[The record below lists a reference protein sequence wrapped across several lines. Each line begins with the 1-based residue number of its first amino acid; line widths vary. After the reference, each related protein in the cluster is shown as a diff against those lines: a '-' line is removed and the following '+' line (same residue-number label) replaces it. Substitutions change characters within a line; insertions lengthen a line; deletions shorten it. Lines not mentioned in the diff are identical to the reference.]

1 MNAELSYM
9 KYTEMKRKVVNARK
23 LRLSPNEEAFI
34 LKEDYERRRKLR
46 LLQVREQERDIA
58 LQIRED
64 IKQRRNQQL
73 TRLAEELRA
82 EWEESQT
89 QKIQNLE
96 KLYLA
101 SLRSMG
107 EGHRQ
112 AKENEPDLDALAQQA
127 AQRKRKAD
135 LRHKEALKVQKNK
148 KEILMKQKTW
158 HIKARKEALLVEK
171 ERSAR
176 ITSLPPPPPALF
188 ENIEVKRISAVKT
201 NSSTYHHLHTFVS
214 REIDTKQPDAH
225 LAAEEEAKRLEELQK
240 QAAQE
245 RMERFEKAHVRGFQ
259 AMKKIHLAQNQEK
272 LMKELKQLQ
281 QEDLARR
288 RQTVAQMPPQLVELP
303 YKRSEM
309 KEDWQ
314 RELEFAFE
322 DMYNADR
329 KVKGNLI
336 LHLEPEPLPTV
347 TDQIQDEELNLSV
360 EQENL
365 DAAEDLPVT
374 EAEIIC
380 SSETDVPLVMK
391 TQQIPSKVLFKKLL
405 NKIRSQKS
413 LWTIKSMSE
422 DESEMITTVSETESK
437 APTVESGTIASEERT
452 LSSGQEQVVESDTL
466 TIESGP
472 LASEDKPLS
481 CGTNSGKEQGIPLE
495 INEALPITTVAQS
508 SVLLH
513 PQEEAARIRMSA
525 RQKQIMEIEEQK
537 QKQLELLEQIEQQKL
552 RLETDCFRAQLEE
565 EKRKKTQ
572 LTGVGCR
579 KSHHY
584 INLLVGIAPASCA
597 VISDEDSHRQMIRNY
612 QHQLLQ
618 QNRLHRQSVETA
630 RKRLLE
636 YQTMLKGR
644 CPSMSAP
651 SLITDSVISVPSWK
665 SERPTA
671 ISEYW
676 DQGQRLKLSP
686 DKYQPIQPIQTSKLE
701 QDHFQVAKQN
711 HFPQRQVETAETSG
725 ASDTLTNQ
733 SLESQEHLRQFSQT
747 ETQQRDYKLVPE
759 NSETLSRALS
769 RDRRLISQDARK
781 VSETCRA
788 TTFQSLDSQQLFSEN
803 SENIS
808 SHLTEPSSFVPLVPQ
823 RSFSSL
829 PVKVETGNIQEP
841 FSAMSKST
849 VSTSHSII
857 NQMYDRPLLPSE
869 NITVQQGNMKA
880 LQEQLDL
887 QKKVLQARQEAQE
900 QLLLCKQKE
909 LEQQTGL
916 SVFLP
921 FVTPDLSALLPS
933 AKADLGRMQESSP
946 TKNNTAVSSDHDVI
960 SQLQDRLLSLSQPI
974 LSQQNNFKFLQE
986 QLNIQKDSFQARR
999 EAQEVSCVHKQSEL
1013 DGRVCSEQAEP
1024 SFPFQVAQHT
1034 FTSLP
1039 SADTKSGKIQEQY
1052 SSKSDKG
1059 LVSCQ
1064 SDIPKS
1070 QDESLSFL
1078 QQFLPL
1084 HDSLKLLQEQLTKQR
1099 DTLQARH
1106 EAQVELL
1113 LHRQR
1118 DLGDSKSGPMSS
1130 SSSPMVVQ
1138 HSVASQ
1144 ASAKAEPRRTQELYL
1159 SEKENVVPSS
1169 HLIIPTF
1176 QDKSLSF
1183 PQHSLPQQ
1191 ENLTILQEQSQ
1202 IQRVI
1207 LGAKEGTQEFVHK
1220 ESELEK
1226 MISSEQTGTSSSL
1239 SQVDESERFQEC
1251 ISIKSDST
1259 IPLSHPKIPR
1269 CQERL
1274 LRVSQ
1279 HMLPLQDNLE
1289 EHQAWLDT
1297 EKEAF
1302 HFSQKTQ
1309 ENTASEQSG
1318 SSSFIPQLV
1327 QLSFTS
1333 LASAESGTILEPLL
1347 TESESKIFSSHL
1359 QIPQLQDRLLRI
1371 SQLIQPQQDNLK
1383 ALQEQLAAQREA
1395 IILARQEAREELLL
1409 HQQSEWEGRISPE
1422 QVDTSSLPL
1431 VPQHSF
1437 TSLPLTESERNQEPC
1452 SINSDNMVSS
1462 GHSAITLPDRPLG
1475 LSHLV
1480 LPQQDNSIALEEHLH
1495 AQTDL
1500 LPSIEKTQKELVL
1513 SQPCIF
1519 EEKVSSEHFIQSHH
1533 GDLQVLQQQLD
1544 TQKKAIQSIQE
1555 VQEELLLQRLSELE
1569 NRVSSEQVSS
1579 SSFLSQVV
1587 LPVVDSERTQKS
1599 FPTKSNDTVP
1609 SSHPEI
1615 PRLQDRLLSLSQPVL
1630 PQQDNLTAQLDAQR
1644 EVVYSYEKPQEELPL
1659 NKQRKLNKSESAEHT
1674 VPSLLLPKETEHS
1687 FIPLPFAEAKPKST
1701 CELYSSQNEHA
1712 APPSGPVIP
1721 RFQDRLLSFS
1731 QPVLA
1736 QQDNLGLQKQ
1746 LDLQREVLH
1755 YSQKAQ
1761 EKLLVQRQTAL
1772 QQQIQKHEE
1781 TLKDFFKDSQISKPT
1796 VENDLKTQKM
1806 GQLREWFPNT
1816 QDLAGNDQE
1825 NIRHADRNNSDDNHL
1840 PTDDTSAKQSGE
1852 HLEKDLGR
1860 RSSKPPVAKVKCGL
1874 DLNQHE
1880 LSAIQEV
1887 ESPASGRT
1895 SLLGKPG
1902 ISQDRDPLRVSI
1914 SREQSFFG
1922 SPLACDPFSC
1932 LQQVGQENVC
1942 GDDYNEAVKVKES
1955 VVENHAVLSYA
1966 VEEEHTYLGPI
1977 VKPDDKAKTLSHE
1990 PLSSVTVS
1998 TGSLLS
2004 YENTD
2009 LSLTD
2014 PESFSE
2020 HMDDSKQ
2027 ESTTGKEQETN
2038 ISSIVPSTQ
2047 DIDQW
2052 RNSSDVHKS
2061 LLPAVDE
2068 TTCAHTYFRQ
2078 MIDKYINEA
2087 NVIPEKTDLQVDL
2100 DFPELE
2106 HIFPNLH
2113 HQLFKPLEPH
2123 PDFDL
2128 SSSSSGIS
2136 PDNRDFY
2143 QRSDSSSESHCAP
2156 GSSKSTVYFTAL
2168 RRTSMHS
2175 SLNTSSN
2182 QQPDTN
2188 LAHVGAH
2195 SFATENIIGGS
2206 EQCFEQ
2212 LLPEYSSQEESQHA
2226 DLPSIFSIEARDSS
2240 QGMKNQN
2247 YSSEEHTEILQNK
2260 KKSVHFQLSVG
2271 NLSSVYG
2278 SCDEANVFDQL
2289 NVHST
2294 PCGSNSSECS
2304 IKHQLESRKERMGFE
2319 ELSKRGV
2326 VTILQ
2331 SQGLTEDN
2339 KNETCRVLAINPQIE
2354 EIDSRLCV
2362 EMGTSVQ
2369 APYSLTTQNE
2379 KCFENS
2385 AEIDIPKI
2393 TKKLSQLSQSE
2404 LFASSGSFSLQS
2416 SIPVWETETGHGI
2429 MEEPELTL
2437 VSTSDTSIAEM
2448 DFANLTLEEKSENE
2462 AKSSFQVGEFLPLV
2476 SETEASDYPAVSELS
2491 IEKPRTASTDTPQR
2505 FTPIPGSLQE
2515 AFIKR
2520 KKSFMERSHQR
2531 EKEIRNKIRLSENS
2545 QIKTVKEKPSISSS
2559 VSRLKGVN
2567 KVRASFPEDRKTTQA
2582 LRHQR
2587 GLRLYNQLAEVKQ
2600 QKEEKAKQ
2608 EAYAQNRAR
2617 AKEFHKV
2624 SVTEG
2629 EGLNFLSLKYT
2640 TETTKF
2646 LFLPQKT
2653 LEKLRARNTC

>member
-1 MNAELSYM
+1 
-9 KYTEMKRKVVNARK
+9 MKRKVVNTHK

-64 IKQRRNQQL
+64 IKQRRNQQF

-112 AKENEPDLDALAQQA
+112 AKENEPDLDALAQRA
-127 AQRKRKAD
+127 AERKRKAD
-135 LRHKEALKVQKNK
+135 LRHKEALKVQKNQ
-148 KEILMKQKTW
+148 KEILLKQKTW

-171 ERSAR
+171 ERSAK
-176 ITSLPPPPPALF
+176 ITSLPPPPPTLF

-201 NSSTYHHLHTFVS
+201 NSSTYHHLHTFVN
-214 REIDTKQPDAH
+214 RETDTKQPDAR

-347 TDQIQDEELNLSV
+347 TNQIQDEELDLSM

-365 DAAEDLPVT
+365 GAAEDLPVT
-374 EAEIIC
+374 EAEIC

-422 DESEMITTVSETESK
+422 DESEMITTVSEIESK
-437 APTVESGTIASEERT
+437 APTVESGTIASKERT

-481 CGTNSGKEQGIPLE
+481 CGTNSGKEQE
-495 INEALPITTVAQS
+495 INETLPITTVAQS

-572 LTGVGCR
+572 PTG
-579 KSHHY
+579 
-584 INLLVGIAPASCA
+584 VGIAPASCP

-630 RKRLLE
+630 RKQLLE

-644 CPSMSAP
+644 CPSVSAP

-671 ISEYW
+671 ISEHW

-686 DKYQPIQPIQTSKLE
+686 NKYQPIQPIQTSKLE
-701 QDHFQVAKQN
+701 QDHFQVARQN
-711 HFPQRQVETAETSG
+711 HFPQRQVETTETLR
-725 ASDTLTNQ
+725 ASDILTNQ
-733 SLESQEHLRQFSQT
+733 ALESQEHLRQFSQT
-747 ETQQRDYKLVPE
+747 ETQQRDYKLVPKD
-759 NSETLSRALS
+759 SETLSRALS
-769 RDRRLISQDARK
+769 HDRQLISQDARK
-781 VSETCRA
+781 ISETFGA
-788 TTFQSLDSQQLFSEN
+788 TTFQSLESQQLFSEN

-808 SHLTEPSSFVPLVPQ
+808 YHLTEPSSFVPLVPQ
-823 RSFSSL
+823 HSFSSL
-829 PVKVETGNIQEP
+829 PVKVESGKIQEP

-857 NQMYDRPLLPSE
+857 SQMHDRPLLPSE
-869 NITVQQGNMKA
+869 NITAQQGNMKA

-887 QKKVLQARQEAQE
+887 QKKVLQATQEAQE

-909 LEQQTGL
+909 VEQQTGL

-921 FVTPDLSALLPS
+921 LVTPDSSALLPS
-933 AKADLGRMQESSP
+933 AKADLGRIQESSP
-946 TKNNTAVSSDHDVI
+946 TKNNIAVSSDHHVI
-960 SQLQDRLLSLSQPI
+960 SQLQDKRLSLSQPI

-986 QLNIQKDSFQARR
+986 QLNIQKDSLQARR
-999 EAQEVSCVHKQSEL
+999 EAQEVLYVHKQSEL
-1013 DGRVCSEQAEP
+1013 DRRVCSEQAEP

-1039 SADTKSGKIQEQY
+1039 SADTKSGKIQEQH
-1052 SSKSDKG
+1052 SSKSEKG

-1064 SDIPKS
+1064 SDIPIS
-1070 QDESLSFL
+1070 QDGSLSFL

-1118 DLGDSKSGPMSS
+1118 DLGDSKSGLVSS
-1130 SSSPMVVQ
+1130 SSSPVVVQ

-1144 ASAKAEPRRTQELYL
+1144 ASAKAEPRRIQELYL
-1159 SEKENVVPSS
+1159 SEKENVGPSC

-1183 PQHSLPQQ
+1183 PQHSLAQQ

-1207 LGAKEGTQEFVHK
+1207 LGAKEGTQEFVHT

-1226 MISSEQTGTSSSL
+1226 RISSEQTGTSSSL

-1309 ENTASEQSG
+1309 ENTSSEQTG

-1333 LASAESGTILEPLL
+1333 LASAESGTILEPLF

-1383 ALQEQLAAQREA
+1383 ALQEQLATQREA

-1409 HQQSEWEGRISPE
+1409 HQSEWEGRISPE

-1437 TSLPLTESERNQEPC
+1437 ASLPLNESERNQEPC
-1452 SINSDNMVSS
+1452 SINSDNIVSS
-1462 GHSAITLPDRPLG
+1462 GHSEIPTLPDGLLG

-1480 LPQQDNSIALEEHLH
+1480 LPQQDNLIALEEHLH
-1495 AQTDL
+1495 AQTDF

-1513 SQPCIF
+1513 SKPCKF

-1533 GDLQVLQQQLD
+1533 GDLQALQQQLD
-1544 TQKKAIQSIQE
+1544 TQKKAIRSIQE

-1569 NRVSSEQVSS
+1569 KRVSSEQVCS
-1579 SSFLSQVV
+1579 SSFVSQV
-1587 LPVVDSERTQKS
+1587 PVADSERTQKS
-1599 FPTKSNDTVP
+1599 FPTKSNDTLP
-1609 SSHPEI
+1609 SSHREI
-1615 PRLQDRLLSLSQPVL
+1615 PRLQDRLLSLSKPIL
-1630 PQQDNLTAQLDAQR
+1630 PQQDNMTAQLDAQR
-1644 EVVYSYEKPQEELPL
+1644 EVMYSYEKPQEELSL

-1674 VPSLLLPKETEHS
+1674 IPSLFLPKETEHS

-1712 APPSGPVIP
+1712 APPSNPVIP
-1721 RFQDRLLSFS
+1721 GFQDRLLSFS
-1731 QPVLA
+1731 QSVLT

-1806 GQLREWFPNT
+1806 GQLRDWFPNT

-1840 PTDDTSAKQSGE
+1840 ASEDTSAKQSG
-1852 HLEKDLGR
+1852 
-1860 RSSKPPVAKVKCGL
+1860 
-1874 DLNQHE
+1874 
-1880 LSAIQEV
+1880 
-1887 ESPASGRT
+1887 
-1895 SLLGKPG
+1895 KPG
-1902 ISQDRDPLRVSI
+1902 IYEDRDPLRVSI

-1922 SPLACDPFSC
+1922 SPLAHDPFSC
-1932 LQQVGQENVC
+1932 LQLVGQENVC
-1942 GDDYNEAVKVKES
+1942 GDDYDEAVKLKES

-1966 VEEEHTYLGPI
+1966 VEEEHAYLGPT
-1977 VKPDDKAKTLSHE
+1977 VKPDDKAKTLSYE
-1990 PLSSVTVS
+1990 PLSSATVS

-2027 ESTTGKEQETN
+2027 ESTTSKEEETN
-2038 ISSIVPSTQ
+2038 IISSIVPSTQ
-2047 DIDQW
+2047 DIYQ
-2052 RNSSDVHKS
+2052 RQNSSDVHKS

-2068 TTCAHTYFRQ
+2068 TTCGHTHFQQ

-2087 NVIPEKTDLQVDL
+2087 NLIPEKTDLQ
-2100 DFPELE
+2100 ELE

-2143 QRSDSSSESHCAP
+2143 QRSDSSSESHCAT
-2156 GSSKSTVYFTAL
+2156 GLSKSTVYFTAL

-2175 SLNTSSN
+2175 SLNTSPN

-2212 LLPEYSSQEESQHA
+2212 LQPEYSSQEESQHA

-2247 YSSEEHTEILQNK
+2247 YPSEEHTEILQNK
-2260 KKSVHFQLSVG
+2260 KKIVHFQLSIG
-2271 NLSSVYG
+2271 NLSSVY
-2278 SCDEANVFDQL
+2278 SSSDEANVFDQL
-2289 NVHST
+2289 NVQHST

-2304 IKHQLESRKERMGFE
+2304 TKHQLESRKESMGFE

-2326 VTILQ
+2326 VTMLQ
-2331 SQGLTEDN
+2331 SQGLIEDN
-2339 KNETCRVLAINPQIE
+2339 KNETCRVLDINPQVE
-2354 EIDSRLCV
+2354 ETDSRLCV
-2362 EMGTSVQ
+2362 RTVEMGTSIQ

-2379 KCFENS
+2379 KYFENS
-2385 AEIDIPKI
+2385 AETDIPKI
-2393 TKKLSQLSQSE
+2393 TKKLSQLGESE

-2437 VSTSDTSIAEM
+2437 ISTTDTSIAEM

-2462 AKSSFQVGEFLPLV
+2462 AKCFFQVSVFLPLV
-2476 SETEASDYPAVSELS
+2476 SATEASDYPAVSELS
-2491 IEKPRTASTDTPQR
+2491 IEKPRTASTAETPR
-2505 FTPIPGSLQE
+2505 RLTPVPGSLQE

-2531 EKEIRNKIRLSENS
+2531 QKEIRNKIHVSENS

-2600 QKEEKAKQ
+2600 QKEEKTKQ

-2624 SVTEG
+2624 SITEG
-2629 EGLNFLSLKYT
+2629 EGLNFSSMKYT
-2640 TETTKF
+2640 TETQIFIPSTENTRETSS
-2646 LFLPQKT
+2646 QKYMLT
-2653 LEKLRARNTC
+2653 F

>member
-1 MNAELSYM
+1 MTEVTAARRWLSRRRRNGCWAADGQELTRLACSELQLLCPGSGFSELSYI
-9 KYTEMKRKVVNARK
+9 KYTEMKRKVVNTHK

-64 IKQRRNQQL
+64 IKQRRNQQF

-112 AKENEPDLDALAQQA
+112 AKENEPDLDALAQRA
-127 AQRKRKAD
+127 AERKRKAD
-135 LRHKEALKVQKNK
+135 LRHKEALKVQKNQ
-148 KEILMKQKTW
+148 KEILLKQKTW

-171 ERSAR
+171 ERSAK
-176 ITSLPPPPPALF
+176 ITSLPPPPPTLF

-214 REIDTKQPDAH
+214 RETDTKQPDAR

-336 LHLEPEPLPTV
+336 LHLEPEPLPTM
-347 TDQIQDEELNLSV
+347 TNQIQDEELDLSM

-365 DAAEDLPVT
+365 GAAEDLPVT
-374 EAEIIC
+374 EAEIC

-422 DESEMITTVSETESK
+422 DESEMITTVSEIESK

-481 CGTNSGKEQGIPLE
+481 CGTNSGKEQE
-495 INEALPITTVAQS
+495 INETLPITTVAQS

-572 LTGVGCR
+572 PTGVGCR

-584 INLLVGIAPASCA
+584 INHLVGIAPASCP

-644 CPSMSAP
+644 CPSVSAP

-671 ISEYW
+671 ISEHW

-686 DKYQPIQPIQTSKLE
+686 NKYQPIQPIQTSKLE
-701 QDHFQVAKQN
+701 QDHFQVARQN
-711 HFPQRQVETAETSG
+711 HFPQRQVETTETLHT
-725 ASDTLTNQ
+725 SDILTNQ
-733 SLESQEHLRQFSQT
+733 ALESQEHLRQFSQT
-747 ETQQRDYKLVPE
+747 ETQQRDYKLVPKD
-759 NSETLSRALS
+759 SETLSRALS
-769 RDRRLISQDARK
+769 HDRQLISQDARK
-781 VSETCRA
+781 ISETFRA
-788 TTFQSLDSQQLFSEN
+788 TTFQSLESQQLFSEN

-808 SHLTEPSSFVPLVPQ
+808 YHLTEPSSFVPLVPQ
-823 RSFSSL
+823 HSFSSL
-829 PVKVETGNIQEP
+829 PVKVESGKIQEP

-857 NQMYDRPLLPSE
+857 SQMHDRPLLPSE
-869 NITVQQGNMKA
+869 NITAQQGNMKA

-909 LEQQTGL
+909 LEQQMGL

-921 FVTPDLSALLPS
+921 LVTPDSSALLPS
-933 AKADLGRMQESSP
+933 AKADLGRIQESSP
-946 TKNNTAVSSDHDVI
+946 TKNNTAVSSDHHVI
-960 SQLQDRLLSLSQPI
+960 SQLQDKRLSLSQPI

-986 QLNIQKDSFQARR
+986 QLNIQKDSLQARR
-999 EAQEVSCVHKQSEL
+999 EAQEVLYVHKQSEL
-1013 DGRVCSEQAEP
+1013 DRRVCSEQAEP

-1039 SADTKSGKIQEQY
+1039 SADTKSGKIQEQH
-1052 SSKSDKG
+1052 SSKSKKG

-1064 SDIPKS
+1064 SDIPIS
-1070 QDESLSFL
+1070 QDGSLSFL

-1118 DLGDSKSGPMSS
+1118 DLGDSKSGLVSS
-1130 SSSPMVVQ
+1130 SSSPVVVQ

-1144 ASAKAEPRRTQELYL
+1144 ASAKAEPRRIQELYL
-1159 SEKENVVPSS
+1159 SEKENVGPSCR
-1169 HLIIPTF
+1169 LIIPTF

-1183 PQHSLPQQ
+1183 PQHSLAQQ

-1207 LGAKEGTQEFVHK
+1207 LGAKEGTQEFVHT

-1226 MISSEQTGTSSSL
+1226 IISSEQTGTSSSL
-1239 SQVDESERFQEC
+1239 SQVDESEGFQEC

-1302 HFSQKTQ
+1302 HVSQKTQ
-1309 ENTASEQSG
+1309 ENMSSEQTG

-1333 LASAESGTILEPLL
+1333 LASAESGTILEPLF

-1383 ALQEQLAAQREA
+1383 ALQEQLATQREA

-1409 HQQSEWEGRISPE
+1409 HQSEWEGRISPE
-1422 QVDTSSLPL
+1422 QVDTSNLPL

-1437 TSLPLTESERNQEPC
+1437 ASLPLTESERNQEPC
-1452 SINSDNMVSS
+1452 SINSDNIVSS
-1462 GHSAITLPDRPLG
+1462 GHSEIPTLPDGLLG

-1480 LPQQDNSIALEEHLH
+1480 LPQQDNLIALEEHLH
-1495 AQTDL
+1495 AQTDF

-1513 SQPCIF
+1513 SKPCKF

-1533 GDLQVLQQQLD
+1533 GDLQALQQQLD
-1544 TQKKAIQSIQE
+1544 TQKKAIRSIQE

-1569 NRVSSEQVSS
+1569 KRVSSEQVCS
-1579 SSFLSQVV
+1579 SSFVSQV
-1587 LPVVDSERTQKS
+1587 PVADSERTQKS
-1599 FPTKSNDTVP
+1599 FPTKSNDTLP
-1609 SSHPEI
+1609 SSHCEI
-1615 PRLQDRLLSLSQPVL
+1615 PRLQDRLLSLSQPIL
-1630 PQQDNLTAQLDAQR
+1630 PQQDNMTAQLDAQR
-1644 EVVYSYEKPQEELPL
+1644 EVMYSYEKPQEELSL

-1674 VPSLLLPKETEHS
+1674 IPSLFLPKETEHS

-1712 APPSGPVIP
+1712 APPSNPVIP
-1721 RFQDRLLSFS
+1721 GFQDRLLSFS
-1731 QPVLA
+1731 QPVLT

-1806 GQLREWFPNT
+1806 GQLRDWFPNT

-1840 PTDDTSAKQSGE
+1840 ASEDTSAKQSG
-1852 HLEKDLGR
+1852 
-1860 RSSKPPVAKVKCGL
+1860 
-1874 DLNQHE
+1874 
-1880 LSAIQEV
+1880 
-1887 ESPASGRT
+1887 
-1895 SLLGKPG
+1895 KPG
-1902 ISQDRDPLRVSI
+1902 IYQDRDPLRVSI

-1922 SPLACDPFSC
+1922 SPLAHDPFSC
-1932 LQQVGQENVC
+1932 LQPVGQENIC
-1942 GDDYNEAVKVKES
+1942 GDDYDEAVKLKES

-1966 VEEEHTYLGPI
+1966 VEEEHTYLGPT

-1990 PLSSVTVS
+1990 PLSSATVS

-2014 PESFSE
+2014 
-2020 HMDDSKQ
+2020 
-2027 ESTTGKEQETN
+2027 
-2038 ISSIVPSTQ
+2038 
-2047 DIDQW
+2047 
-2052 RNSSDVHKS
+2052 
-2061 LLPAVDE
+2061 
-2068 TTCAHTYFRQ
+2068 
-2078 MIDKYINEA
+2078 
-2087 NVIPEKTDLQVDL
+2087 
-2100 DFPELE
+2100 PELE

-2128 SSSSSGIS
+2128 SSSSSSGIS

-2143 QRSDSSSESHCAP
+2143 QRSDSSSESHCAT
-2156 GSSKSTVYFTAL
+2156 GLSKSTVYFTAL

-2175 SLNTSSN
+2175 SLNTSLN

-2212 LLPEYSSQEESQHA
+2212 LQPEYSSQEESQHA

-2247 YSSEEHTEILQNK
+2247 YPSEEHTEILQNK
-2260 KKSVHFQLSVG
+2260 KKIVHFQLSVG
-2271 NLSSVYG
+2271 NFSVY
-2278 SCDEANVFDQL
+2278 SSSDEANVFDQL
-2289 NVHST
+2289 NVQHST

-2304 IKHQLESRKERMGFE
+2304 TKHQLESRKESMGFE

-2326 VTILQ
+2326 VTMLQ
-2331 SQGLTEDN
+2331 SQGLIEDN
-2339 KNETCRVLAINPQIE
+2339 KNETCRVLDINPQVE
-2354 EIDSRLCV
+2354 ETDSGLCVRTV
-2362 EMGTSVQ
+2362 EMGTSIQ

-2379 KCFENS
+2379 KYFENS
-2385 AEIDIPKI
+2385 AETDIPKI
-2393 TKKLSQLSQSE
+2393 TKKLSQLGESE

-2437 VSTSDTSIAEM
+2437 VSTTDTSIAEM

-2462 AKSSFQVGEFLPLV
+2462 AKSFFQVSEFLPLV
-2476 SETEASDYPAVSELS
+2476 SATEASDYPAVSELS
-2491 IEKPRTASTDTPQR
+2491 IEKPRTAST
-2505 FTPIPGSLQE
+2505 G
-2515 AFIKR
+2515 
-2520 KKSFMERSHQR
+2520 
-2531 EKEIRNKIRLSENS
+2531 
-2545 QIKTVKEKPSISSS
+2545 SS
-2559 VSRLKGVN
+2559 VSHLKGVN
-2567 KVRASFPEDRKTTQA
+2567 KVTASFPEDRKTTQA

-2600 QKEEKAKQ
+2600 QKEEKTKQ

-2624 SVTEG
+2624 SITEE
-2629 EGLNFLSLKYT
+2629 EGLNFSSMKYT
-2640 TETTKF
+2640 TETQIFIPSTENTRETSS
-2646 LFLPQKT
+2646 QKYMLT
-2653 LEKLRARNTC
+2653 F

>member
-1 MNAELSYM
+1 
-9 KYTEMKRKVVNARK
+9 
-23 LRLSPNEEAFI
+23 
-34 LKEDYERRRKLR
+34 
-46 LLQVREQERDIA
+46 
-58 LQIRED
+58 
-64 IKQRRNQQL
+64 
-73 TRLAEELRA
+73 
-82 EWEESQT
+82 
-89 QKIQNLE
+89 
-96 KLYLA
+96 
-101 SLRSMG
+101 
-107 EGHRQ
+107 
-112 AKENEPDLDALAQQA
+112 
-127 AQRKRKAD
+127 
-135 LRHKEALKVQKNK
+135 
-148 KEILMKQKTW
+148 
-158 HIKARKEALLVEK
+158 
-171 ERSAR
+171 
-176 ITSLPPPPPALF
+176 
-188 ENIEVKRISAVKT
+188 
-201 NSSTYHHLHTFVS
+201 
-214 REIDTKQPDAH
+214 
-225 LAAEEEAKRLEELQK
+225 
-240 QAAQE
+240 
-245 RMERFEKAHVRGFQ
+245 
-259 AMKKIHLAQNQEK
+259 
-272 LMKELKQLQ
+272 
-281 QEDLARR
+281 
-288 RQTVAQMPPQLVELP
+288 
-303 YKRSEM
+303 
-309 KEDWQ
+309 
-314 RELEFAFE
+314 
-322 DMYNADR
+322 
-329 KVKGNLI
+329 
-336 LHLEPEPLPTV
+336 
-347 TDQIQDEELNLSV
+347 
-360 EQENL
+360 
-365 DAAEDLPVT
+365 
-374 EAEIIC
+374 
-380 SSETDVPLVMK
+380 MK

>member
-1 MNAELSYM
+1 MTEVTAARRWLSRRRRNGCWAADGQELTRLACSELRLLCPGSGFSELSYI
-9 KYTEMKRKVVNARK
+9 KYTEMKRKVVNTHK

-64 IKQRRNQQL
+64 IKQRRNQQF

-112 AKENEPDLDALAQQA
+112 AKENEPDLDALAQRA
-127 AQRKRKAD
+127 AERKRKAD
-135 LRHKEALKVQKNK
+135 LRHKEALKVQKNQ
-148 KEILMKQKTW
+148 KEILLKQKTW

-171 ERSAR
+171 ERSAK
-176 ITSLPPPPPALF
+176 ITSLPPPPPTLF

-201 NSSTYHHLHTFVS
+201 NSSTYHHLHTFVN
-214 REIDTKQPDAH
+214 RETDTKQPDAR

-336 LHLEPEPLPTV
+336 LHLEPEPLPTM
-347 TDQIQDEELNLSV
+347 TNQIQDEELDLSM

-365 DAAEDLPVT
+365 GAAEDLPVT
-374 EAEIIC
+374 EAEIC

-422 DESEMITTVSETESK
+422 DESEMITTVSEIESK

-481 CGTNSGKEQGIPLE
+481 CGTNSGKEQE
-495 INEALPITTVAQS
+495 INETLPITTVAQS

-572 LTGVGCR
+572 PTG
-579 KSHHY
+579 
-584 INLLVGIAPASCA
+584 VGIAPASCP

-644 CPSMSAP
+644 CPSVSAP

-671 ISEYW
+671 ISEHW

-686 DKYQPIQPIQTSKLE
+686 NKYQPIQPIQTSKLE
-701 QDHFQVAKQN
+701 QDHFQVARQN
-711 HFPQRQVETAETSG
+711 HFPQRQVETTETLRT
-725 ASDTLTNQ
+725 SDILTNQ
-733 SLESQEHLRQFSQT
+733 ALESQEHLRQFSQT
-747 ETQQRDYKLVPE
+747 ETQQRDYKLVPKD
-759 NSETLSRALS
+759 SETLSRALS
-769 RDRRLISQDARK
+769 HDRQLISQDARK
-781 VSETCRA
+781 ISETFRA
-788 TTFQSLDSQQLFSEN
+788 TTFQSLESQQLFSEN

-808 SHLTEPSSFVPLVPQ
+808 YHLTEPSSFVPLVPQ
-823 RSFSSL
+823 HSFSSL
-829 PVKVETGNIQEP
+829 PVKVESGKIQEP

-857 NQMYDRPLLPSE
+857 SQMHDRPLLPSE
-869 NITVQQGNMKA
+869 NITAQQGNMKA

-909 LEQQTGL
+909 LEQQMGL

-921 FVTPDLSALLPS
+921 LVTPDSSALLPS
-933 AKADLGRMQESSP
+933 AKADLGRIQESSP
-946 TKNNTAVSSDHDVI
+946 TKNNTAVSSDHHVI
-960 SQLQDRLLSLSQPI
+960 SQLQDKRLSLSQPI

-986 QLNIQKDSFQARR
+986 QLNIQKDSLQARR
-999 EAQEVSCVHKQSEL
+999 EAQEVLYVHKQSEL
-1013 DGRVCSEQAEP
+1013 DRRVCSEQAEP

-1039 SADTKSGKIQEQY
+1039 SADTKSGKIQEQH
-1052 SSKSDKG
+1052 SSKSKKG

-1064 SDIPKS
+1064 SDIPIS
-1070 QDESLSFL
+1070 QDGSLSFL

-1118 DLGDSKSGPMSS
+1118 DLGDSKSGLVSS
-1130 SSSPMVVQ
+1130 SSSPVVVQ

-1144 ASAKAEPRRTQELYL
+1144 ASAKAEPRRIQELYL
-1159 SEKENVVPSS
+1159 SEKENVGPSCR
-1169 HLIIPTF
+1169 LIIPTF

-1183 PQHSLPQQ
+1183 PQHSLAQQ

-1207 LGAKEGTQEFVHK
+1207 LGAKEGTQEFVHT

-1226 MISSEQTGTSSSL
+1226 RISSEQTGTSSSL
-1239 SQVDESERFQEC
+1239 SQVDESEGFQEC

-1302 HFSQKTQ
+1302 HISQKTQ
-1309 ENTASEQSG
+1309 ENMSSEQTG

-1333 LASAESGTILEPLL
+1333 LASAESGTILEPLF

-1383 ALQEQLAAQREA
+1383 ALQEQLATQREA
-1395 IILARQEAREELLL
+1395 IIVARQEAREELLL
-1409 HQQSEWEGRISPE
+1409 HQSEWEGRISPE
-1422 QVDTSSLPL
+1422 QVDTSNLPL

-1437 TSLPLTESERNQEPC
+1437 ASLPLTESERNQEPC

-1462 GHSAITLPDRPLG
+1462 GHSEIPTLPDGLLG

-1480 LPQQDNSIALEEHLH
+1480 LPQQDNLIALEEHLH
-1495 AQTDL
+1495 AQTDF

-1513 SQPCIF
+1513 SKPCKF

-1533 GDLQVLQQQLD
+1533 GDLQALQQQLD
-1544 TQKKAIQSIQE
+1544 TQKKAIRSIQE

-1569 NRVSSEQVSS
+1569 KRVSSEQVCS
-1579 SSFLSQVV
+1579 SSFVSQV
-1587 LPVVDSERTQKS
+1587 PVADSERTQKS
-1599 FPTKSNDTVP
+1599 FPTKSNDTLP
-1609 SSHPEI
+1609 SSHCEI
-1615 PRLQDRLLSLSQPVL
+1615 PRLQDRLLSLSQPIL
-1630 PQQDNLTAQLDAQR
+1630 PQQDNMTAQLDAQR
-1644 EVVYSYEKPQEELPL
+1644 EVMYSYEKPQEELSL

-1674 VPSLLLPKETEHS
+1674 IPSLFLPKETEHS

-1712 APPSGPVIP
+1712 APTSNPVIP
-1721 RFQDRLLSFS
+1721 GFQDRLLSFS
-1731 QPVLA
+1731 QPVLT

-1781 TLKDFFKDSQISKPT
+1781 TLKDFFKDSQTSKPT

-1806 GQLREWFPNT
+1806 GQLRDWFPNT

-1840 PTDDTSAKQSGE
+1840 ASEDTSAKQSGE

-1887 ESPASGRT
+1887 ESPAIGRT
-1895 SLLGKPG
+1895 SILGKPG
-1902 ISQDRDPLRVSI
+1902 IYQDRDPLRVSI

-1922 SPLACDPFSC
+1922 SPLAHDPFSC
-1932 LQQVGQENVC
+1932 LQPVGQENVC
-1942 GDDYNEAVKVKES
+1942 GDDYDEAVKLKES

-1966 VEEEHTYLGPI
+1966 VEEEHTYLGPT

-1990 PLSSVTVS
+1990 PLSSATVS

-2014 PESFSE
+2014 
-2020 HMDDSKQ
+2020 
-2027 ESTTGKEQETN
+2027 
-2038 ISSIVPSTQ
+2038 
-2047 DIDQW
+2047 
-2052 RNSSDVHKS
+2052 
-2061 LLPAVDE
+2061 
-2068 TTCAHTYFRQ
+2068 
-2078 MIDKYINEA
+2078 
-2087 NVIPEKTDLQVDL
+2087 
-2100 DFPELE
+2100 PELE

-2128 SSSSSGIS
+2128 SSSSSSGIS

-2143 QRSDSSSESHCAP
+2143 QRSDSSSESHCAT
-2156 GSSKSTVYFTAL
+2156 GLSKSTVYFTAL

-2175 SLNTSSN
+2175 SLNTSLN

-2212 LLPEYSSQEESQHA
+2212 LQPEYSSQEESQHA

-2247 YSSEEHTEILQNK
+2247 YPSEEHTEILQNK
-2260 KKSVHFQLSVG
+2260 KKIVHFQLSVG
-2271 NLSSVYG
+2271 NFSVY
-2278 SCDEANVFDQL
+2278 SSSDEANVFDQL
-2289 NVHST
+2289 NVQHST

-2304 IKHQLESRKERMGFE
+2304 TKHQLESRKESMGFE

-2326 VTILQ
+2326 VTMLQ
-2331 SQGLTEDN
+2331 SQGLIEDN
-2339 KNETCRVLAINPQIE
+2339 KNETCRVLDINPQVE
-2354 EIDSRLCV
+2354 ETDSRLCV
-2362 EMGTSVQ
+2362 RTVEMGTSIQ

-2379 KCFENS
+2379 KYFENS
-2385 AEIDIPKI
+2385 AETDIPKI
-2393 TKKLSQLSQSE
+2393 TKKLSQLGESE

-2437 VSTSDTSIAEM
+2437 VSTTDTSIAEM

-2462 AKSSFQVGEFLPLV
+2462 AKSFFQVSEFLPLV
-2476 SETEASDYPAVSELS
+2476 SATEASDYPAVSELS
-2491 IEKPRTASTDTPQR
+2491 IEKPRTASTETPR
-2505 FTPIPGSLQE
+2505 RLTPIPGSLQE

-2531 EKEIRNKIRLSENS
+2531 QKEIRNKIHVSENS
-2545 QIKTVKEKPSISSS
+2545 HIKTVKEKPSISSS
-2559 VSRLKGVN
+2559 VSHLKGVN
-2567 KVRASFPEDRKTTQA
+2567 KVTASFPEDRKTTQA

-2587 GLRLYNQLAEVKQ
+2587 DLRLYNQLAEVKQ
-2600 QKEEKAKQ
+2600 QKEEKTKQ

-2617 AKEFHKV
+2617 AKEFHK
-2624 SVTEG
+2624 
-2629 EGLNFLSLKYT
+2629 
-2640 TETTKF
+2640 
-2646 LFLPQKT
+2646 KT
-2653 LEKLRARNTC
+2653 LEKLRAKNTC

>member
-1 MNAELSYM
+1 MTEVTAARRWLSRRRRNGCWVADGQGLTRPACSEPRLLCPGSGFSELSYM

-1840 PTDDTSAKQSGE
+1840 PTDDTSAKQSG
-1852 HLEKDLGR
+1852 
-1860 RSSKPPVAKVKCGL
+1860 
-1874 DLNQHE
+1874 
-1880 LSAIQEV
+1880 
-1887 ESPASGRT
+1887 
-1895 SLLGKPG
+1895 KPG

>member
-1 MNAELSYM
+1 MTEVTAARRWLSRRRRNGCWAADGQELTRLACSELRLLCPGSGFSELSYI
-9 KYTEMKRKVVNARK
+9 KYTEMKRKVVNTHK

-64 IKQRRNQQL
+64 IKQRRNQQF

-112 AKENEPDLDALAQQA
+112 AKENEPDLDALAQRA
-127 AQRKRKAD
+127 AERKRKAD
-135 LRHKEALKVQKNK
+135 LRHKEALKVQKNQ
-148 KEILMKQKTW
+148 KEILLKQKTW

-171 ERSAR
+171 ERSAK
-176 ITSLPPPPPALF
+176 ITSLPPPPPTLF

-201 NSSTYHHLHTFVS
+201 NSSTYHHLHTFVN
-214 REIDTKQPDAH
+214 RETDTKQPDAR

-336 LHLEPEPLPTV
+336 LHLEPEPLPTM
-347 TDQIQDEELNLSV
+347 TNQIQDEELDLSM

-365 DAAEDLPVT
+365 GAAEDLPVT
-374 EAEIIC
+374 EAEIC

-422 DESEMITTVSETESK
+422 DESEMITTVSEIESK

-481 CGTNSGKEQGIPLE
+481 CGTNSGKEQE
-495 INEALPITTVAQS
+495 INETLPITTVAQS

-572 LTGVGCR
+572 PTG
-579 KSHHY
+579 
-584 INLLVGIAPASCA
+584 VGIAPASCP

-644 CPSMSAP
+644 CPSVSAP

-671 ISEYW
+671 ISEHW

-686 DKYQPIQPIQTSKLE
+686 NKYQPIQPIQTSKLE
-701 QDHFQVAKQN
+701 QDHFQVARQN
-711 HFPQRQVETAETSG
+711 HFPQRQVETTETLRT
-725 ASDTLTNQ
+725 SDILTNQ
-733 SLESQEHLRQFSQT
+733 ALESQEHLRQFSQT
-747 ETQQRDYKLVPE
+747 ETQQRDYKLVPKD
-759 NSETLSRALS
+759 SETLSRALS
-769 RDRRLISQDARK
+769 HDRQLISQDARK
-781 VSETCRA
+781 ISETFRA
-788 TTFQSLDSQQLFSEN
+788 TTFQSLESQQLFSEN

-808 SHLTEPSSFVPLVPQ
+808 YHLTEPSSFVPLVPQ
-823 RSFSSL
+823 HSFSSL
-829 PVKVETGNIQEP
+829 PVKVESGKIQEP

-857 NQMYDRPLLPSE
+857 SQMHDRPLLPSE
-869 NITVQQGNMKA
+869 NITAQQGNMKA

-909 LEQQTGL
+909 LEQQMGL

-921 FVTPDLSALLPS
+921 LVTPDSSALLPS
-933 AKADLGRMQESSP
+933 AKADLGRIQESSP
-946 TKNNTAVSSDHDVI
+946 TKNNTAVSSDHHVI
-960 SQLQDRLLSLSQPI
+960 SQLQDKRLSLSQPI

-986 QLNIQKDSFQARR
+986 QLNIQKDSLQARR
-999 EAQEVSCVHKQSEL
+999 EAQEVLYVHKQSEL
-1013 DGRVCSEQAEP
+1013 DRRVCSEQAEP

-1039 SADTKSGKIQEQY
+1039 SADTKSGKIQEQH
-1052 SSKSDKG
+1052 SSKSKKG

-1064 SDIPKS
+1064 SDIPIS
-1070 QDESLSFL
+1070 QDGSLSFL

-1118 DLGDSKSGPMSS
+1118 DLGDSKSGLVSS
-1130 SSSPMVVQ
+1130 SSSPVVVQ

-1144 ASAKAEPRRTQELYL
+1144 ASAKAEPRRIQELYL
-1159 SEKENVVPSS
+1159 SEKENVGPSCR
-1169 HLIIPTF
+1169 LIIPTF

-1183 PQHSLPQQ
+1183 PQHSLAQQ

-1207 LGAKEGTQEFVHK
+1207 LGAKEGTQEFVHT

-1226 MISSEQTGTSSSL
+1226 RISSEQTGTSSSL
-1239 SQVDESERFQEC
+1239 SQVDESEGFQEC

-1302 HFSQKTQ
+1302 HISQKTQ
-1309 ENTASEQSG
+1309 ENMSSEQTG

-1333 LASAESGTILEPLL
+1333 LASAESGTILEPLF

-1383 ALQEQLAAQREA
+1383 ALQEQLATQREA

-1409 HQQSEWEGRISPE
+1409 HQSEWEGRISPE
-1422 QVDTSSLPL
+1422 QVDTSNLPL

-1437 TSLPLTESERNQEPC
+1437 ASLPLTESERNQEPC
-1452 SINSDNMVSS
+1452 SINSDNIVSS
-1462 GHSAITLPDRPLG
+1462 GHSEIPTLPDGLLG

-1480 LPQQDNSIALEEHLH
+1480 LPQQDNLIALEEHLH
-1495 AQTDL
+1495 AQTDF

-1513 SQPCIF
+1513 SKPCKF

-1533 GDLQVLQQQLD
+1533 GDLQALQQQLD
-1544 TQKKAIQSIQE
+1544 TQKKAIRSIQE

-1569 NRVSSEQVSS
+1569 KRVSSEQVCS
-1579 SSFLSQVV
+1579 SSFVSQV
-1587 LPVVDSERTQKS
+1587 PVADSERTQKS
-1599 FPTKSNDTVP
+1599 FPTKSNDTLP
-1609 SSHPEI
+1609 SSHCEI
-1615 PRLQDRLLSLSQPVL
+1615 PRLQDRLLSLSQPIL
-1630 PQQDNLTAQLDAQR
+1630 PQQDNMTAQLDAQR
-1644 EVVYSYEKPQEELPL
+1644 EVMYSYEKPQEELSL

-1674 VPSLLLPKETEHS
+1674 IPSLFLPKETEHS

-1712 APPSGPVIP
+1712 APTSNPVIP
-1721 RFQDRLLSFS
+1721 GFQDRLLSFS
-1731 QPVLA
+1731 QPVLT

-1781 TLKDFFKDSQISKPT
+1781 TLKDFFKDSQTSKPT

-1806 GQLREWFPNT
+1806 GQLRDWFPNT

-1840 PTDDTSAKQSGE
+1840 ASEDTSAKQSGE

-1887 ESPASGRT
+1887 ESPAIGRT
-1895 SLLGKPG
+1895 SILGKPG
-1902 ISQDRDPLRVSI
+1902 IYQDRDPLRVSI

-1922 SPLACDPFSC
+1922 SPLAHDPFSC
-1932 LQQVGQENVC
+1932 LQPVGQENVC
-1942 GDDYNEAVKVKES
+1942 GDDYDEAVKLKES

-1966 VEEEHTYLGPI
+1966 VEEEHTYLGPT

-1990 PLSSVTVS
+1990 PLSSATVS

-2014 PESFSE
+2014 
-2020 HMDDSKQ
+2020 
-2027 ESTTGKEQETN
+2027 
-2038 ISSIVPSTQ
+2038 
-2047 DIDQW
+2047 
-2052 RNSSDVHKS
+2052 
-2061 LLPAVDE
+2061 
-2068 TTCAHTYFRQ
+2068 
-2078 MIDKYINEA
+2078 
-2087 NVIPEKTDLQVDL
+2087 
-2100 DFPELE
+2100 PELE

-2128 SSSSSGIS
+2128 SSSSSSGIS

-2143 QRSDSSSESHCAP
+2143 QRSDSSSESHCAT
-2156 GSSKSTVYFTAL
+2156 GLSKSTVYFTAL

-2175 SLNTSSN
+2175 SLNTSLN

-2212 LLPEYSSQEESQHA
+2212 LQPEYSSQEESQHA

-2247 YSSEEHTEILQNK
+2247 YPSEEHTEILQNK
-2260 KKSVHFQLSVG
+2260 KKIVHFQLSVG
-2271 NLSSVYG
+2271 NFSVY
-2278 SCDEANVFDQL
+2278 SSSDEANVFDQL
-2289 NVHST
+2289 NVQHST

-2304 IKHQLESRKERMGFE
+2304 TKHQLESRKESMGFE

-2326 VTILQ
+2326 VTMLQ
-2331 SQGLTEDN
+2331 SQGLIEDN
-2339 KNETCRVLAINPQIE
+2339 KNETCRVLDINPQVE
-2354 EIDSRLCV
+2354 ETDSRLCV
-2362 EMGTSVQ
+2362 RTVEMGTSIQ

-2379 KCFENS
+2379 KYFENS
-2385 AEIDIPKI
+2385 AETDIPKI
-2393 TKKLSQLSQSE
+2393 TKKLSQLGESE

-2437 VSTSDTSIAEM
+2437 VSTTDTSIAEM

-2462 AKSSFQVGEFLPLV
+2462 AKSFFQVSEFLPLV
-2476 SETEASDYPAVSELS
+2476 SATEASDYPAVSELS
-2491 IEKPRTASTDTPQR
+2491 IEKPRTASTETPR
-2505 FTPIPGSLQE
+2505 RLTPIPGSLQE

-2531 EKEIRNKIRLSENS
+2531 QKEIRNKIHVSENS
-2545 QIKTVKEKPSISSS
+2545 HIKTVKEKPSISSS
-2559 VSRLKGVN
+2559 VSHLKGVN
-2567 KVRASFPEDRKTTQA
+2567 KVTASFPEDRKTTQA

-2600 QKEEKAKQ
+2600 QKEEKTKQ

-2617 AKEFHKV
+2617 AKEFHK
-2624 SVTEG
+2624 
-2629 EGLNFLSLKYT
+2629 
-2640 TETTKF
+2640 
-2646 LFLPQKT
+2646 KT
-2653 LEKLRARNTC
+2653 LEKLRAKNTC

>member
-1 MNAELSYM
+1 M

-64 IKQRRNQQL
+64 IKHRRNQQF

-127 AQRKRKAD
+127 AERKRKAD

-171 ERSAR
+171 ERSAK
-176 ITSLPPPPPALF
+176 ITSLPPPPPTLF

-214 REIDTKQPDAH
+214 RETDTKQPDAH

-259 AMKKIHLAQNQEK
+259 AMKKIHLAKNQEK

-303 YKRSEM
+303 YKRSEL

-347 TDQIQDEELNLSV
+347 TDQIQDEELNLSM

-365 DAAEDLPVT
+365 GAAEDLPVT

-422 DESEMITTVSETESK
+422 DESEMITTVSEIESK

-481 CGTNSGKEQGIPLE
+481 CGTNSGKEQE
-495 INEALPITTVAQS
+495 INETLPITTVAQS

-565 EKRKKTQ
+565 EKKKTQ
-572 LTGVGCR
+572 PTG
-579 KSHHY
+579 
-584 INLLVGIAPASCA
+584 VGIAPASCA

-671 ISEYW
+671 ISEHW

-686 DKYQPIQPIQTSKLE
+686 DKYQPIQPVQTSKLE

-769 RDRRLISQDARK
+769 HDRRLISQDARK
-781 VSETCRA
+781 ISETFRA

-823 RSFSSL
+823 HSFSSL
-829 PVKVETGNIQEP
+829 PVKVESGNIQEP

-921 FVTPDLSALLPS
+921 LVTPDLSALLPS
-933 AKADLGRMQESSP
+933 AKADLGRTKESSP
-946 TKNNTAVSSDHDVI
+946 TKNNTAVSSDHHVI

-986 QLNIQKDSFQARR
+986 QLNIQKDSLQARR
-999 EAQEVSCVHKQSEL
+999 EAQEVLCVHKQSEL

-1024 SFPFQVAQHT
+1024 SSFPFQVAQHT

-1039 SADTKSGKIQEQY
+1039 STDTKSGKTQEQY

-1070 QDESLSFL
+1070 QDGSLSFL

-1118 DLGDSKSGPMSS
+1118 DLGDSKSGPVSS
-1130 SSSPMVVQ
+1130 SSSPVVVQ

-1144 ASAKAEPRRTQELYL
+1144 ASAKAEPRRIQELYL
-1159 SEKENVVPSS
+1159 SEKEKVVPSS

-1207 LGAKEGTQEFVHK
+1207 LGAKEGTQEFVHT

-1226 MISSEQTGTSSSL
+1226 RISSEQTGTSSSL

-1251 ISIKSDST
+1251 VSIKSDTT

-1279 HMLPLQDNLE
+1279 CILPLQDNLE

-1318 SSSFIPQLV
+1318 SSSFIPQLI

-1347 TESESKIFSSHL
+1347 TESESKIFSGHL

-1383 ALQEQLAAQREA
+1383 ALQEQLATQREA

-1462 GHSAITLPDRPLG
+1462 GPSEITLPDRPLG

-1480 LPQQDNSIALEEHLH
+1480 LPQQDNSIALDEHLH
-1495 AQTDL
+1495 AQTDF

-1513 SQPCIF
+1513 SQPCKF

-1533 GDLQVLQQQLD
+1533 GDLQALQQQLD
-1544 TQKKAIQSIQE
+1544 TQKKAIRSIHE

-1569 NRVSSEQVSS
+1569 KRVSSEQVSS

-1615 PRLQDRLLSLSQPVL
+1615 PRLQDRLLSLSQPIL

-1674 VPSLLLPKETEHS
+1674 IPSLLPPKETEHS

-1721 RFQDRLLSFS
+1721 GFQDRLLSFS

-1772 QQQIQKHEE
+1772 QQQMQKHEE

-1825 NIRHADRNNSDDNHL
+1825 NIRHADRNNSDDDHL
-1840 PTDDTSAKQSGE
+1840 ASDDTSAKQSG
-1852 HLEKDLGR
+1852 
-1860 RSSKPPVAKVKCGL
+1860 
-1874 DLNQHE
+1874 
-1880 LSAIQEV
+1880 
-1887 ESPASGRT
+1887 
-1895 SLLGKPG
+1895 KPG
-1902 ISQDRDPLRVSI
+1902 IYQDRDPLRVSI

-1942 GDDYNEAVKVKES
+1942 GDDYDEAVKVKES

-1966 VEEEHTYLGPI
+1966 VEEEHTYLGPT

-2014 PESFSE
+2014 P
-2020 HMDDSKQ
+2020 
-2027 ESTTGKEQETN
+2027 
-2038 ISSIVPSTQ
+2038 
-2047 DIDQW
+2047 
-2052 RNSSDVHKS
+2052 
-2061 LLPAVDE
+2061 
-2068 TTCAHTYFRQ
+2068 
-2078 MIDKYINEA
+2078 
-2087 NVIPEKTDLQVDL
+2087 VDL

-2143 QRSDSSSESHCAP
+2143 QRSDSSSESHCAT

-2175 SLNTSSN
+2175 SLNTSPN

-2195 SFATENIIGGS
+2195 SFATENIGGS

-2271 NLSSVYG
+2271 NLSSVY
-2278 SCDEANVFDQL
+2278 SSSDEANVFDQL
-2289 NVHST
+2289 NIQHST

-2339 KNETCRVLAINPQIE
+2339 KNETCRVLDINPQIE

-2362 EMGTSVQ
+2362 RTVEMGTSIQ

-2379 KCFENS
+2379 KCFENL
-2385 AEIDIPKI
+2385 AETDIPKI
-2393 TKKLSQLSQSE
+2393 TKKLSQLGQSE
-2404 LFASSGSFSLQS
+2404 LFTSSGSFSLQS

-2437 VSTSDTSIAEM
+2437 VSTSDISIAET

-2462 AKSSFQVGEFLPLV
+2462 AKNSFRVSEFLPLV

-2545 QIKTVKEKPSISSS
+2545 HIKTVKEKPSISSS

-2567 KVRASFPEDRKTTQA
+2567 KVRASFPEDRKTTQV

-2629 EGLNFLSLKYT
+2629 EGLNFSSLKYT

>member
-1 MNAELSYM
+1 
-9 KYTEMKRKVVNARK
+9 MKRKVVNARK

-64 IKQRRNQQL
+64 IKQRRNQQF

-127 AQRKRKAD
+127 AERKRKAD

-171 ERSAR
+171 ERSAK

-322 DMYNADR
+322 DIYNADR

-347 TDQIQDEELNLSV
+347 TDQIQDEELNLSM

-365 DAAEDLPVT
+365 GAAEDLPVT
-374 EAEIIC
+374 EAEVIC

-422 DESEMITTVSETESK
+422 DESEMITTVSEIESK

-481 CGTNSGKEQGIPLE
+481 CGTNSGKEQE
-495 INEALPITTVAQS
+495 INETLPITTVAQS

-572 LTGVGCR
+572 PTG
-579 KSHHY
+579 
-584 INLLVGIAPASCA
+584 VGIAPASCA

-671 ISEYW
+671 ISEHW

-769 RDRRLISQDARK
+769 HDRRLISQDARK
-781 VSETCRA
+781 ISETLRA
-788 TTFQSLDSQQLFSEN
+788 TTFQSLDSQQLFSES

-921 FVTPDLSALLPS
+921 LVTPDLSALLPS
-933 AKADLGRMQESSP
+933 AKADLGRTQESSP
-946 TKNNTAVSSDHDVI
+946 TNNNTAVSSDHDVI
-960 SQLQDRLLSLSQPI
+960 SQLQDRLLTLSQPI

-986 QLNIQKDSFQARR
+986 QLNIQKDSLQARR

-1024 SFPFQVAQHT
+1024 SSFPFQVAQHT

-1039 SADTKSGKIQEQY
+1039 SADTNSGKIQEQY

-1084 HDSLKLLQEQLTKQR
+1084 HDSLKLPQEQLTKQR

-1118 DLGDSKSGPMSS
+1118 DLGDSKSGPVSS

-1138 HSVASQ
+1138 HSVALQ
-1144 ASAKAEPRRTQELYL
+1144 ASAKAEPGRIQELYL

-1226 MISSEQTGTSSSL
+1226 KISSEQTGTSSSL

-1289 EHQAWLDT
+1289 EHQARLDT

-1347 TESESKIFSSHL
+1347 TESESKNFSGHL

-1371 SQLIQPQQDNLK
+1371 SQLIQPRQDNLK

-1452 SINSDNMVSS
+1452 SINGDNMVSS

-1500 LPSIEKTQKELVL
+1500 PPSIEKTQKELVL
-1513 SQPCIF
+1513 SQPCKF

-1544 TQKKAIQSIQE
+1544 TQKKAIRSIQE

-1569 NRVSSEQVSS
+1569 KRVSSEQVSS

-1599 FPTKSNDTVP
+1599 FPTKTNDTVP

-1644 EVVYSYEKPQEELPL
+1644 EVVYSYEKLQEELPL

-1731 QPVLA
+1731 QPILA

-1825 NIRHADRNNSDDNHL
+1825 NIRHADRNNSDGNHL
-1840 PTDDTSAKQSGE
+1840 ASDDTSAKQSGE

-1902 ISQDRDPLRVSI
+1902 IYQDRDPLRVSI

-1922 SPLACDPFSC
+1922 SPLACDPFGC
-1932 LQQVGQENVC
+1932 LQPVGQENVC
-1942 GDDYNEAVKVKES
+1942 GDDYDEAVKVKES

-1966 VEEEHTYLGPI
+1966 VEEEHTYLGPT

-2027 ESTTGKEQETN
+2027 ESTAGKEQETN

-2047 DIDQW
+2047 DIYQW
-2052 RNSSDVHKS
+2052 RNSSEVHKS

-2068 TTCAHTYFRQ
+2068 TTCGHTHFRQ

-2087 NVIPEKTDLQVDL
+2087 NLIPEKTDLQ
-2100 DFPELE
+2100 ELE

-2143 QRSDSSSESHCAP
+2143 QRSASSSESHCAT

-2175 SLNTSSN
+2175 SLNTSPN

-2195 SFATENIIGGS
+2195 SFATENIGGS

-2271 NLSSVYG
+2271 NLSSVY
-2278 SCDEANVFDQL
+2278 SSSDEANVFDQL

-2339 KNETCRVLAINPQIE
+2339 KNETCRVLDINPQIE

-2362 EMGTSVQ
+2362 STVEMGTSIQ
-2369 APYSLTTQNE
+2369 APYSLTKNE

-2385 AEIDIPKI
+2385 AETDIPKI

-2437 VSTSDTSIAEM
+2437 VSTSDISIAEM

-2462 AKSSFQVGEFLPLV
+2462 AKSSFRVSEFLPLV
-2476 SETEASDYPAVSELS
+2476 SEREASDYPAVSELS

-2515 AFIKR
+2515 AFIRR

-2531 EKEIRNKIRLSENS
+2531 EKEIKNKIRLSENS
-2545 QIKTVKEKPSISSS
+2545 HIKTVKEKPSISSS

-2582 LRHQR
+2582 LKHQR
-2587 GLRLYNQLAEVKQ
+2587 GLRLYNQLAEMKQ

-2617 AKEFHKV
+2617 AKEFHK
-2624 SVTEG
+2624 
-2629 EGLNFLSLKYT
+2629 
-2640 TETTKF
+2640 
-2646 LFLPQKT
+2646 KT

>member
-1 MNAELSYM
+1 MTEVTAARRWLSRRRRNGCWAADGQELTRLACSELQLLCPGSGFSELSYI
-9 KYTEMKRKVVNARK
+9 KYTEMKRKVVNTHK

-64 IKQRRNQQL
+64 IKQRRNQQF

-112 AKENEPDLDALAQQA
+112 AKENEPDLDALAQRA
-127 AQRKRKAD
+127 AERKRKAD
-135 LRHKEALKVQKNK
+135 LRHKEALKVQKNQ
-148 KEILMKQKTW
+148 KEILLKQKTW

-171 ERSAR
+171 ERSAK
-176 ITSLPPPPPALF
+176 ITSLPPPPPTLF

-214 REIDTKQPDAH
+214 RETDTKQPDAR

-336 LHLEPEPLPTV
+336 LHLEPEPLPTM
-347 TDQIQDEELNLSV
+347 TNQIQDEELDLSM

-365 DAAEDLPVT
+365 GAAEDLPVT
-374 EAEIIC
+374 EAEIC

-422 DESEMITTVSETESK
+422 DESEMITTVSEIESK

-481 CGTNSGKEQGIPLE
+481 CGTNSGKEQE
-495 INEALPITTVAQS
+495 INETLPITTVAQS

-572 LTGVGCR
+572 PTG
-579 KSHHY
+579 
-584 INLLVGIAPASCA
+584 VGIAPASCP

-644 CPSMSAP
+644 CPSVSAP

-671 ISEYW
+671 ISEHW

-686 DKYQPIQPIQTSKLE
+686 NKYQPIQPIQTSKLE
-701 QDHFQVAKQN
+701 QDHFQVARQN
-711 HFPQRQVETAETSG
+711 HFPQRQVETTETLHT
-725 ASDTLTNQ
+725 SDILTNQ
-733 SLESQEHLRQFSQT
+733 ALESQEHLRQFSQT
-747 ETQQRDYKLVPE
+747 ETQQRDYKLVPKD
-759 NSETLSRALS
+759 SETLSRALS
-769 RDRRLISQDARK
+769 HDRQLISQDARK
-781 VSETCRA
+781 ISETFRA
-788 TTFQSLDSQQLFSEN
+788 TTFQSLESQQLFSEN

-808 SHLTEPSSFVPLVPQ
+808 YHLTEPSSFVPLVPQ
-823 RSFSSL
+823 HSFSSL
-829 PVKVETGNIQEP
+829 PVKVESGKIQEP

-857 NQMYDRPLLPSE
+857 SQMHDRPLLPSE
-869 NITVQQGNMKA
+869 NITAQQGNMKA

-909 LEQQTGL
+909 LEQQMGL

-921 FVTPDLSALLPS
+921 LVTPDSSALLPS
-933 AKADLGRMQESSP
+933 AKADLGRIQESSP
-946 TKNNTAVSSDHDVI
+946 TKNNTAVSSDHHVI
-960 SQLQDRLLSLSQPI
+960 SQLQDKRLSLSQPI

-986 QLNIQKDSFQARR
+986 QLNIQKDSLQARR
-999 EAQEVSCVHKQSEL
+999 EAQEVLYVHKQSEL
-1013 DGRVCSEQAEP
+1013 DRRVCSEQAEP

-1039 SADTKSGKIQEQY
+1039 SADTKSGKIQEQH
-1052 SSKSDKG
+1052 SSKSKKG

-1064 SDIPKS
+1064 SDIPIS
-1070 QDESLSFL
+1070 QDGSLSFL

-1118 DLGDSKSGPMSS
+1118 DLGDSKSGLVSS
-1130 SSSPMVVQ
+1130 SSSPVVVQ

-1144 ASAKAEPRRTQELYL
+1144 ASAKAEPRRIQELYL
-1159 SEKENVVPSS
+1159 SEKENVGPSCR
-1169 HLIIPTF
+1169 LIIPTF

-1183 PQHSLPQQ
+1183 PQHSLAQQ

-1207 LGAKEGTQEFVHK
+1207 LGAKEGTQEFVHT

-1226 MISSEQTGTSSSL
+1226 IISSEQTGTSSSL
-1239 SQVDESERFQEC
+1239 SQVDESEGFQEC

-1302 HFSQKTQ
+1302 HVSQKTQ
-1309 ENTASEQSG
+1309 ENMSSEQTG

-1333 LASAESGTILEPLL
+1333 LASAESGTILEPLF

-1383 ALQEQLAAQREA
+1383 ALQEQLATQREA

-1409 HQQSEWEGRISPE
+1409 HQSEWEGRISPE
-1422 QVDTSSLPL
+1422 QVDTSNLPL

-1437 TSLPLTESERNQEPC
+1437 ASLPLTESERNQEPC
-1452 SINSDNMVSS
+1452 SINSDNIVSS
-1462 GHSAITLPDRPLG
+1462 GHSEIPTLPDGLLG

-1480 LPQQDNSIALEEHLH
+1480 LPQQDNLIALEEHLH
-1495 AQTDL
+1495 AQTDF

-1513 SQPCIF
+1513 SKPCKF

-1533 GDLQVLQQQLD
+1533 GDLQALQQQLD
-1544 TQKKAIQSIQE
+1544 TQKKAIRSIQE

-1569 NRVSSEQVSS
+1569 KRVSSEQVCS
-1579 SSFLSQVV
+1579 SSFVSQV
-1587 LPVVDSERTQKS
+1587 PVADSERTQKS
-1599 FPTKSNDTVP
+1599 FPTKSNDTLP
-1609 SSHPEI
+1609 SSHCEI
-1615 PRLQDRLLSLSQPVL
+1615 PRLQDRLLSLSQPIL
-1630 PQQDNLTAQLDAQR
+1630 PQQDNMTAQLDAQR
-1644 EVVYSYEKPQEELPL
+1644 EVMYSYEKPQEELSL

-1674 VPSLLLPKETEHS
+1674 IPSLFLPKETEHS

-1712 APPSGPVIP
+1712 APPSNPVIP
-1721 RFQDRLLSFS
+1721 GFQDRLLSFS
-1731 QPVLA
+1731 QPVLT

-1806 GQLREWFPNT
+1806 GQLRDWFPNT

-1840 PTDDTSAKQSGE
+1840 ASEDTSAKQSGE

-1887 ESPASGRT
+1887 ESPAIGRT
-1895 SLLGKPG
+1895 SILGKPG
-1902 ISQDRDPLRVSI
+1902 IYQDRDPLRVSI

-1922 SPLACDPFSC
+1922 SPLAHDPFSC
-1932 LQQVGQENVC
+1932 LQPVGQENIC
-1942 GDDYNEAVKVKES
+1942 GDDYDEAVKLKES

-1966 VEEEHTYLGPI
+1966 VEEEHTYLGPT

-1990 PLSSVTVS
+1990 PLSSATVS

-2027 ESTTGKEQETN
+2027 ESTTSKEEETN
-2038 ISSIVPSTQ
+2038 IISSIVPSTQ
-2047 DIDQW
+2047 DIYQQQ
-2052 RNSSDVHKS
+2052 NSSNVHKS

-2068 TTCAHTYFRQ
+2068 TTCGHTHFQQ

-2087 NVIPEKTDLQVDL
+2087 NLIPEKTDLQ
-2100 DFPELE
+2100 ELE

-2128 SSSSSGIS
+2128 SSSSSSGIS

-2143 QRSDSSSESHCAP
+2143 QRSDSSSESHCAT
-2156 GSSKSTVYFTAL
+2156 GLSKSTVYFTAL

-2175 SLNTSSN
+2175 SLNTSLN

-2212 LLPEYSSQEESQHA
+2212 LQPEYSSQEESQHA

-2247 YSSEEHTEILQNK
+2247 YPSEEHTEILQNK
-2260 KKSVHFQLSVG
+2260 KKIVHFQLSVG
-2271 NLSSVYG
+2271 NFSVY
-2278 SCDEANVFDQL
+2278 SSSDEANVFDQL
-2289 NVHST
+2289 NVQHST

-2304 IKHQLESRKERMGFE
+2304 TKHQLESRKESMGFE

-2326 VTILQ
+2326 VTMLQ
-2331 SQGLTEDN
+2331 SQGLIEDN
-2339 KNETCRVLAINPQIE
+2339 KNETCRVLDINPQVE
-2354 EIDSRLCV
+2354 ETDSGLCVRTV
-2362 EMGTSVQ
+2362 EMGTSIQ

-2379 KCFENS
+2379 KYFENS
-2385 AEIDIPKI
+2385 AETDIPKI
-2393 TKKLSQLSQSE
+2393 TKKLSQLGESE

-2437 VSTSDTSIAEM
+2437 VSTTDTSIAEM

-2462 AKSSFQVGEFLPLV
+2462 AKSFFQVSEFLPLV
-2476 SETEASDYPAVSELS
+2476 SATEASDYPAVSELS
-2491 IEKPRTASTDTPQR
+2491 IEKPRTASTETPR
-2505 FTPIPGSLQE
+2505 RLTPITGSLQE

-2531 EKEIRNKIRLSENS
+2531 QKEIRNKIHVSENS
-2545 QIKTVKEKPSISSS
+2545 HIKTVKEKPSISSS
-2559 VSRLKGVN
+2559 VSHLKGVN
-2567 KVRASFPEDRKTTQA
+2567 KVTASFPEDRKTTQA

-2600 QKEEKAKQ
+2600 QKEEKTKQ

-2617 AKEFHKV
+2617 AKEFHK
-2624 SVTEG
+2624 
-2629 EGLNFLSLKYT
+2629 
-2640 TETTKF
+2640 
-2646 LFLPQKT
+2646 KT
-2653 LEKLRARNTC
+2653 LEKLRAKNTC

>member
-1 MNAELSYM
+1 MTEVTAARRWLSRRRRNGCWAADGQELTRLACSELQLLCPGSGFSELSYI
-9 KYTEMKRKVVNARK
+9 KYTEMKRKVVNTHK

-64 IKQRRNQQL
+64 IKQRRNQQF

-112 AKENEPDLDALAQQA
+112 AKENEPDLDALAQRA
-127 AQRKRKAD
+127 AERKRKAD
-135 LRHKEALKVQKNK
+135 LRHKEALKVQKNQ
-148 KEILMKQKTW
+148 KEILLKQKTW

-171 ERSAR
+171 ERSAK
-176 ITSLPPPPPALF
+176 ITSLPPPPPTLF

-214 REIDTKQPDAH
+214 RETDTKQPDAR

-336 LHLEPEPLPTV
+336 LHLEPEPLPTM
-347 TDQIQDEELNLSV
+347 TNQIQDEELDLSM

-365 DAAEDLPVT
+365 GAAEDLPVT
-374 EAEIIC
+374 EAEIC

-422 DESEMITTVSETESK
+422 DESEMITTVSEIESK

-481 CGTNSGKEQGIPLE
+481 CGTNSGKEQE
-495 INEALPITTVAQS
+495 INETLPITTVAQS

-572 LTGVGCR
+572 PTG
-579 KSHHY
+579 
-584 INLLVGIAPASCA
+584 VGIAPASCP

-644 CPSMSAP
+644 CPSVSAP

-671 ISEYW
+671 ISEHW

-686 DKYQPIQPIQTSKLE
+686 NKYQPIQPIQTSKLE
-701 QDHFQVAKQN
+701 QDHFQVARQN
-711 HFPQRQVETAETSG
+711 HFPQRQVETTETLRT
-725 ASDTLTNQ
+725 SDILTNQ
-733 SLESQEHLRQFSQT
+733 ALESQEHLRQFSQT
-747 ETQQRDYKLVPE
+747 ETQQRDYKLVPKD
-759 NSETLSRALS
+759 SETLSRALS
-769 RDRRLISQDARK
+769 HDRQLISQDARK
-781 VSETCRA
+781 ISETFRA
-788 TTFQSLDSQQLFSEN
+788 TTFQSLESQQLFSEN

-808 SHLTEPSSFVPLVPQ
+808 YHLTEPSSFVPLVPQ
-823 RSFSSL
+823 HSFSSL
-829 PVKVETGNIQEP
+829 PVKVESGKIQEP

-857 NQMYDRPLLPSE
+857 SQMHDRPLLPSE
-869 NITVQQGNMKA
+869 NITAQQGNMKA

-909 LEQQTGL
+909 LEQQMGL

-921 FVTPDLSALLPS
+921 LVTPDSSALLPS
-933 AKADLGRMQESSP
+933 AKADLGRIQESSP
-946 TKNNTAVSSDHDVI
+946 TKNNTAVSSDHHVI
-960 SQLQDRLLSLSQPI
+960 SQLQDKRLSLSQPI

-986 QLNIQKDSFQARR
+986 QLNIQKDSLQARR
-999 EAQEVSCVHKQSEL
+999 EAQEVLYVHKQSEL
-1013 DGRVCSEQAEP
+1013 DRRVCSEQAEP

-1039 SADTKSGKIQEQY
+1039 SADTKSGKIQEQH
-1052 SSKSDKG
+1052 SSKSKKG

-1064 SDIPKS
+1064 SDIPIS
-1070 QDESLSFL
+1070 QDGSLSFL

-1118 DLGDSKSGPMSS
+1118 DLGDSKSGLVSS
-1130 SSSPMVVQ
+1130 SSSPVVVQ

-1144 ASAKAEPRRTQELYL
+1144 ASAKAEPRRIQELYL
-1159 SEKENVVPSS
+1159 SEKENVGPSCR
-1169 HLIIPTF
+1169 LIIPTF

-1183 PQHSLPQQ
+1183 PQHSLAQQ

-1207 LGAKEGTQEFVHK
+1207 LGAKEGTQEFVHT

-1226 MISSEQTGTSSSL
+1226 IISSEQTGTSSSL
-1239 SQVDESERFQEC
+1239 SQVDESEGFQEC

-1302 HFSQKTQ
+1302 HVSQKTQ
-1309 ENTASEQSG
+1309 ENMSSEQTG

-1333 LASAESGTILEPLL
+1333 LASAESGTILEPLF

-1383 ALQEQLAAQREA
+1383 ALQEQLATQREA

-1409 HQQSEWEGRISPE
+1409 HQSEWEGRISPE
-1422 QVDTSSLPL
+1422 QVDTSNLPL

-1437 TSLPLTESERNQEPC
+1437 ASLPLTESERNQEPC
-1452 SINSDNMVSS
+1452 SINSDNIVSS
-1462 GHSAITLPDRPLG
+1462 GHSEIPTLPDGLLG

-1480 LPQQDNSIALEEHLH
+1480 LPQQDNLIALEEHLH
-1495 AQTDL
+1495 AQTDF

-1513 SQPCIF
+1513 SKPCKF

-1533 GDLQVLQQQLD
+1533 GDLQALQQQLD
-1544 TQKKAIQSIQE
+1544 TQKKAIRSIQE

-1569 NRVSSEQVSS
+1569 KRVSSEQVCS
-1579 SSFLSQVV
+1579 SSFVSQV
-1587 LPVVDSERTQKS
+1587 PVADSERTQKS
-1599 FPTKSNDTVP
+1599 FPTKSNDTLP
-1609 SSHPEI
+1609 SSHCEI
-1615 PRLQDRLLSLSQPVL
+1615 PRLQDRLLSLSQPIL
-1630 PQQDNLTAQLDAQR
+1630 PQQDNMTAQLDAQR
-1644 EVVYSYEKPQEELPL
+1644 EVMYSYEKPQEELSL

-1674 VPSLLLPKETEHS
+1674 IPSLFLPKETEHS

-1712 APPSGPVIP
+1712 APPSNPVIP
-1721 RFQDRLLSFS
+1721 GFQDRLLSFS
-1731 QPVLA
+1731 QPVLT

-1806 GQLREWFPNT
+1806 GQLRDWFPNT

-1840 PTDDTSAKQSGE
+1840 ASEDTSAKQSG
-1852 HLEKDLGR
+1852 
-1860 RSSKPPVAKVKCGL
+1860 
-1874 DLNQHE
+1874 
-1880 LSAIQEV
+1880 
-1887 ESPASGRT
+1887 
-1895 SLLGKPG
+1895 KPG
-1902 ISQDRDPLRVSI
+1902 IYQDRDPLRVSI

-1922 SPLACDPFSC
+1922 SPLAHDPFSC
-1932 LQQVGQENVC
+1932 LQPVGQENVC
-1942 GDDYNEAVKVKES
+1942 GDDYDEAVKLKES

-1966 VEEEHTYLGPI
+1966 VEEEHTYLGPT

-1990 PLSSVTVS
+1990 PLSSATVS

-2027 ESTTGKEQETN
+2027 ESTTSKEEETN
-2038 ISSIVPSTQ
+2038 IISSIVPSTQ
-2047 DIDQW
+2047 DIYQQQ
-2052 RNSSDVHKS
+2052 NSSNVHKS

-2068 TTCAHTYFRQ
+2068 TTCGHTHFQQ

-2087 NVIPEKTDLQVDL
+2087 NLIPEKTDLQ
-2100 DFPELE
+2100 ELE

-2128 SSSSSGIS
+2128 SSSSSSGIS

-2143 QRSDSSSESHCAP
+2143 QRSDSSSESHCAT
-2156 GSSKSTVYFTAL
+2156 GLSKSTVYFTAL

-2175 SLNTSSN
+2175 SLNTSLN

-2212 LLPEYSSQEESQHA
+2212 LQPEYSSQEESQHA

-2247 YSSEEHTEILQNK
+2247 YPSEEHTEILQNK
-2260 KKSVHFQLSVG
+2260 KKIVHFQLSVG
-2271 NLSSVYG
+2271 NFSVY
-2278 SCDEANVFDQL
+2278 SSSDEANVFDQL
-2289 NVHST
+2289 NVQHST

-2304 IKHQLESRKERMGFE
+2304 TKHQLESRKESMGFE

-2326 VTILQ
+2326 VTMLQ
-2331 SQGLTEDN
+2331 SQGLIEDN
-2339 KNETCRVLAINPQIE
+2339 KNETCRVLDINPQVE
-2354 EIDSRLCV
+2354 ETDSGLCVRTV
-2362 EMGTSVQ
+2362 EMGTSIQ

-2379 KCFENS
+2379 KYFENS
-2385 AEIDIPKI
+2385 AETDIPKI
-2393 TKKLSQLSQSE
+2393 TKKLSQLGESE

-2437 VSTSDTSIAEM
+2437 VSTTDTSIAEM

-2462 AKSSFQVGEFLPLV
+2462 AKSFFQVSEFLPLV
-2476 SETEASDYPAVSELS
+2476 SATEASDYPAVSELS
-2491 IEKPRTASTDTPQR
+2491 IEKPRTAST
-2505 FTPIPGSLQE
+2505 G
-2515 AFIKR
+2515 
-2520 KKSFMERSHQR
+2520 
-2531 EKEIRNKIRLSENS
+2531 
-2545 QIKTVKEKPSISSS
+2545 SS
-2559 VSRLKGVN
+2559 VSHLKGVN
-2567 KVRASFPEDRKTTQA
+2567 KVTASFPEDRKTTQA

-2600 QKEEKAKQ
+2600 QKEEKTKQ

-2617 AKEFHKV
+2617 AKEFHK
-2624 SVTEG
+2624 
-2629 EGLNFLSLKYT
+2629 
-2640 TETTKF
+2640 
-2646 LFLPQKT
+2646 KT
-2653 LEKLRARNTC
+2653 LEKLRAKNTC

>member
-1 MNAELSYM
+1 M

-64 IKQRRNQQL
+64 VKQRRNQQF

-127 AQRKRKAD
+127 AERKRKAD

-171 ERSAR
+171 ERSAK

-245 RMERFEKAHVRGFQ
+245 RMEQFEKAHVRGFQ

-347 TDQIQDEELNLSV
+347 TDQIQDEELNLSM

-365 DAAEDLPVT
+365 GAAEDLPVT

-422 DESEMITTVSETESK
+422 DESEMITTVSEIESK

-481 CGTNSGKEQGIPLE
+481 CGTNCGKEQGISLE
-495 INEALPITTVAQS
+495 INETLPITTVAQS

-572 LTGVGCR
+572 PTG
-579 KSHHY
+579 
-584 INLLVGIAPASCA
+584 VGIAPASCA

-671 ISEYW
+671 ISEHW

-769 RDRRLISQDARK
+769 HDRRLISQDARK
-781 VSETCRA
+781 ISETFRA
-788 TTFQSLDSQQLFSEN
+788 TTFQSLDSQQLFSES

-921 FVTPDLSALLPS
+921 LVTPDLSALLPS

-986 QLNIQKDSFQARR
+986 QLNIQKDSLQARR

-1024 SFPFQVAQHT
+1024 SSFPFQVAQHT
-1034 FTSLP
+1034 YTSLP

-1118 DLGDSKSGPMSS
+1118 DLGDSKFGPVSS

-1144 ASAKAEPRRTQELYL
+1144 ASAKAEPRRIQELYL

-1226 MISSEQTGTSSSL
+1226 KISSEQTGTSSSL

-1347 TESESKIFSSHL
+1347 TESESKIFSGHL

-1409 HQQSEWEGRISPE
+1409 HQQSEQEGRISPE

-1462 GHSAITLPDRPLG
+1462 GHSLITLPDRPLG

-1500 LPSIEKTQKELVL
+1500 PPSIEKTQKELVL
-1513 SQPCIF
+1513 SQPCKF

-1544 TQKKAIQSIQE
+1544 TQKKAIRSIQE

-1569 NRVSSEQVSS
+1569 KRVSSEQVSS

-1599 FPTKSNDTVP
+1599 FLTKSNDTVS

-1644 EVVYSYEKPQEELPL
+1644 EVVYYEKPQEKLPL
-1659 NKQRKLNKSESAEHT
+1659 NKQTKLNKSESAEHT

-1712 APPSGPVIP
+1712 APPSGPMIP

-1761 EKLLVQRQTAL
+1761 EKLLLQRQTAL

-1840 PTDDTSAKQSGE
+1840 TSDDTSAKQSGE

-1895 SLLGKPG
+1895 SLLGIKIGSWGGKPG
-1902 ISQDRDPLRVSI
+1902 IYQDRDPLRVSI

-1922 SPLACDPFSC
+1922 SPLACDPFGC
-1932 LQQVGQENVC
+1932 LQPVGQENVC
-1942 GDDYNEAVKVKES
+1942 GDNYDEAVKVKES

-1966 VEEEHTYLGPI
+1966 VEEEHTYLGPT

-2027 ESTTGKEQETN
+2027 ESTAGKEQETS

-2047 DIDQW
+2047 DIYQW
-2052 RNSSDVHKS
+2052 RNSSEVHKS

-2068 TTCAHTYFRQ
+2068 TTCGHTHFRQ

-2087 NVIPEKTDLQVDL
+2087 NLIPEKTDLQVDL

-2113 HQLFKPLEPH
+2113 HQLFKPLETH

-2143 QRSDSSSESHCAP
+2143 QRSASSSESHCAT

-2175 SLNTSSN
+2175 SLNTSPN

-2195 SFATENIIGGS
+2195 SFATENIGGS

-2240 QGMKNQN
+2240 RGMKNQN

-2271 NLSSVYG
+2271 NLSSVY
-2278 SCDEANVFDQL
+2278 SSSDEANVFDPL

-2339 KNETCRVLAINPQIE
+2339 KNETCRVLDINPQIE
-2354 EIDSRLCV
+2354 EIDSRLC
-2362 EMGTSVQ
+2362 
-2369 APYSLTTQNE
+2369 
-2379 KCFENS
+2379 
-2385 AEIDIPKI
+2385 
-2393 TKKLSQLSQSE
+2393 
-2404 LFASSGSFSLQS
+2404 
-2416 SIPVWETETGHGI
+2416 ETETGHGI

-2437 VSTSDTSIAEM
+2437 VSTSDISIAEM

-2462 AKSSFQVGEFLPLV
+2462 AKSSFQVSEFLPLV

-2491 IEKPRTASTDTPQR
+2491 IEKPRTASTGKPWMVSTLLMESRYFAYFCHKFLFPPTDTPQR

-2531 EKEIRNKIRLSENS
+2531 EKEIRNKICLSENS

-2559 VSRLKGVN
+2559 VSHLKGVN

-2587 GLRLYNQLAEVKQ
+2587 DLRLYNQLAEVKQ

-2629 EGLNFLSLKYT
+2629 EGLNFSSLKYT

>member
-1 MNAELSYM
+1 MTEVTAARRWLSRRRRNGCWVADGQGLTRPACSEPRLLCPGSGFSELSYM

-2014 PESFSE
+2014 P
-2020 HMDDSKQ
+2020 
-2027 ESTTGKEQETN
+2027 
-2038 ISSIVPSTQ
+2038 
-2047 DIDQW
+2047 
-2052 RNSSDVHKS
+2052 
-2061 LLPAVDE
+2061 
-2068 TTCAHTYFRQ
+2068 
-2078 MIDKYINEA
+2078 
-2087 NVIPEKTDLQVDL
+2087 VDL

>member
-1 MNAELSYM
+1 MTEVTAARRWLSRRRRNGCWAADGQELTRLACSELRLLCPGSGFSELSYI
-9 KYTEMKRKVVNARK
+9 KYTEMKRKVVNTHK

-64 IKQRRNQQL
+64 IKQRRNQQF

-112 AKENEPDLDALAQQA
+112 AKENEPDLDALAQRA
-127 AQRKRKAD
+127 AERKRKAD
-135 LRHKEALKVQKNK
+135 LRHKEALKVQKNQ
-148 KEILMKQKTW
+148 KEILLKQKTW

-171 ERSAR
+171 ERSAK
-176 ITSLPPPPPALF
+176 ITSLPPPPPTLF

-201 NSSTYHHLHTFVS
+201 NSSTYHHLHTFVN
-214 REIDTKQPDAH
+214 RETDTKQPDAR

-336 LHLEPEPLPTV
+336 LHLEPEPLPTM
-347 TDQIQDEELNLSV
+347 TNQIQDEELDLSM

-365 DAAEDLPVT
+365 GAAEDLPVT
-374 EAEIIC
+374 EAEIC

-422 DESEMITTVSETESK
+422 DESEMITTVSEIESK

-481 CGTNSGKEQGIPLE
+481 CGTNSGKEQE
-495 INEALPITTVAQS
+495 INETLPITTVAQS

-572 LTGVGCR
+572 PTG
-579 KSHHY
+579 
-584 INLLVGIAPASCA
+584 VGIAPASCP

-644 CPSMSAP
+644 CPSVSAP

-671 ISEYW
+671 ISEHW

-686 DKYQPIQPIQTSKLE
+686 NKYQPIQPIQTSKLE
-701 QDHFQVAKQN
+701 QDHFQVARQN
-711 HFPQRQVETAETSG
+711 HFPQRQVETTETLRT
-725 ASDTLTNQ
+725 SDILTNQ
-733 SLESQEHLRQFSQT
+733 ALESQEHLRQFSQT
-747 ETQQRDYKLVPE
+747 ETQQRDYKLVPKD
-759 NSETLSRALS
+759 SETLSRALS
-769 RDRRLISQDARK
+769 HDRQLISQDARK
-781 VSETCRA
+781 ISETFRA
-788 TTFQSLDSQQLFSEN
+788 TTFQSLESQQLFSEN

-808 SHLTEPSSFVPLVPQ
+808 YHLTEPSSFVPLVPQ
-823 RSFSSL
+823 HSFSSL
-829 PVKVETGNIQEP
+829 PVKVESGKIQEP

-857 NQMYDRPLLPSE
+857 SQMHDRPLLPSE
-869 NITVQQGNMKA
+869 NITAQQGNMKA

-909 LEQQTGL
+909 LEQQMGL

-921 FVTPDLSALLPS
+921 LVTPDSSALLPS
-933 AKADLGRMQESSP
+933 AKADLGRIQESSP
-946 TKNNTAVSSDHDVI
+946 TKNNTAVSSDHHVI
-960 SQLQDRLLSLSQPI
+960 SQLQDKRLSLSQPI

-986 QLNIQKDSFQARR
+986 QLNIQKDSLQARR
-999 EAQEVSCVHKQSEL
+999 EAQEVLYVHKQSEL
-1013 DGRVCSEQAEP
+1013 DRRVCSEQAEP

-1039 SADTKSGKIQEQY
+1039 SADTKSGKIQEQH
-1052 SSKSDKG
+1052 SSKSKKG

-1064 SDIPKS
+1064 SDIPIS
-1070 QDESLSFL
+1070 QDGSLSFL

-1118 DLGDSKSGPMSS
+1118 DLGDSKSGLVSS
-1130 SSSPMVVQ
+1130 SSSPVVVQ

-1144 ASAKAEPRRTQELYL
+1144 ASAKAEPRRIQELYL
-1159 SEKENVVPSS
+1159 SEKENVGPSCR
-1169 HLIIPTF
+1169 LIIPTF

-1183 PQHSLPQQ
+1183 PQHSLAQQ

-1207 LGAKEGTQEFVHK
+1207 LGAKEGTQEFVHT

-1226 MISSEQTGTSSSL
+1226 RISSEQTGTSSSL
-1239 SQVDESERFQEC
+1239 SQVDESEGFQEC

-1302 HFSQKTQ
+1302 HISQKTQ
-1309 ENTASEQSG
+1309 ENMSSEQTG

-1333 LASAESGTILEPLL
+1333 LASAESGTILEPLF

-1383 ALQEQLAAQREA
+1383 ALQEQLATQREA
-1395 IILARQEAREELLL
+1395 IIVARQEAREELLL
-1409 HQQSEWEGRISPE
+1409 HQSEWEGRISPE
-1422 QVDTSSLPL
+1422 QVDTSNLPL

-1437 TSLPLTESERNQEPC
+1437 ASLPLTESERNQEPC

-1462 GHSAITLPDRPLG
+1462 GHSEIPTLPDGLLG

-1480 LPQQDNSIALEEHLH
+1480 LPQQDNLIALEEHLH
-1495 AQTDL
+1495 AQTDF

-1513 SQPCIF
+1513 SKPCKF

-1533 GDLQVLQQQLD
+1533 GDLQALQQQLD
-1544 TQKKAIQSIQE
+1544 TQKKAIRSIQE

-1569 NRVSSEQVSS
+1569 KRVSSEQVCS
-1579 SSFLSQVV
+1579 SSFVSQV
-1587 LPVVDSERTQKS
+1587 PVADSERTQKS
-1599 FPTKSNDTVP
+1599 FPTKSNDTLP
-1609 SSHPEI
+1609 SSHCEI
-1615 PRLQDRLLSLSQPVL
+1615 PRLQDRLLSLSQPIL
-1630 PQQDNLTAQLDAQR
+1630 PQQDNMTAQLDAQR
-1644 EVVYSYEKPQEELPL
+1644 EVMYSYEKPQEELSL

-1674 VPSLLLPKETEHS
+1674 IPSLFLPKETEHS

-1712 APPSGPVIP
+1712 APTSNPVIP
-1721 RFQDRLLSFS
+1721 GFQDRLLSFS
-1731 QPVLA
+1731 QPVLT

-1781 TLKDFFKDSQISKPT
+1781 TLKDFFKDSQTSKPT

-1806 GQLREWFPNT
+1806 GQLRDWFPNT

-1840 PTDDTSAKQSGE
+1840 ASEDTSAKQSG
-1852 HLEKDLGR
+1852 
-1860 RSSKPPVAKVKCGL
+1860 
-1874 DLNQHE
+1874 
-1880 LSAIQEV
+1880 
-1887 ESPASGRT
+1887 
-1895 SLLGKPG
+1895 KPG
-1902 ISQDRDPLRVSI
+1902 IYQDRDPLRVSI

-1922 SPLACDPFSC
+1922 SPLAHDPFSC
-1932 LQQVGQENVC
+1932 LQPVGQENVC
-1942 GDDYNEAVKVKES
+1942 GDDYDEAVKLKES

-1966 VEEEHTYLGPI
+1966 VEEEHTYLGPT

-1990 PLSSVTVS
+1990 PLSSATVS

-2014 PESFSE
+2014 
-2020 HMDDSKQ
+2020 
-2027 ESTTGKEQETN
+2027 
-2038 ISSIVPSTQ
+2038 
-2047 DIDQW
+2047 
-2052 RNSSDVHKS
+2052 
-2061 LLPAVDE
+2061 
-2068 TTCAHTYFRQ
+2068 
-2078 MIDKYINEA
+2078 
-2087 NVIPEKTDLQVDL
+2087 
-2100 DFPELE
+2100 PELE

-2128 SSSSSGIS
+2128 SSSSSSGIS

-2143 QRSDSSSESHCAP
+2143 QRSDSSSESHCAT
-2156 GSSKSTVYFTAL
+2156 GLSKSTVYFTAL

-2175 SLNTSSN
+2175 SLNTSLN

-2212 LLPEYSSQEESQHA
+2212 LQPEYSSQEESQHA

-2247 YSSEEHTEILQNK
+2247 YPSEEHTEILQNK
-2260 KKSVHFQLSVG
+2260 KKIVHFQLSVG
-2271 NLSSVYG
+2271 NFSVY
-2278 SCDEANVFDQL
+2278 SSSDEANVFDQL
-2289 NVHST
+2289 NVQHST

-2304 IKHQLESRKERMGFE
+2304 TKHQLESRKESMGFE

-2326 VTILQ
+2326 VTMLQ
-2331 SQGLTEDN
+2331 SQGLIEDN
-2339 KNETCRVLAINPQIE
+2339 KNETCRVLDINPQVE
-2354 EIDSRLCV
+2354 ETDSRLCV
-2362 EMGTSVQ
+2362 RTVEMGTSIQ

-2379 KCFENS
+2379 KYFENS
-2385 AEIDIPKI
+2385 AETDIPKI
-2393 TKKLSQLSQSE
+2393 TKKLSQLGESE

-2437 VSTSDTSIAEM
+2437 VSTTDTSIAEM

-2462 AKSSFQVGEFLPLV
+2462 AKSFFQVSEFLPLV
-2476 SETEASDYPAVSELS
+2476 SATEASDYPAVSELS
-2491 IEKPRTASTDTPQR
+2491 IEKPRTASTGKPWTASTLLMESRYFAYFRHKFLFPPAETPR
-2505 FTPIPGSLQE
+2505 RLTPIPGSLQE

-2531 EKEIRNKIRLSENS
+2531 QKEIRNKIHVSENS
-2545 QIKTVKEKPSISSS
+2545 HIKTVKEKPSISSS
-2559 VSRLKGVN
+2559 VSHLKGVN
-2567 KVRASFPEDRKTTQA
+2567 KVTASFPEDRKTTQA

-2587 GLRLYNQLAEVKQ
+2587 DLRLYNQLAEVKQ
-2600 QKEEKAKQ
+2600 QKEEKTKQ

-2624 SVTEG
+2624 SITEE
-2629 EGLNFLSLKYT
+2629 EGLNFSSMKYT
-2640 TETTKF
+2640 TETQIFIPSTENTRETSS
-2646 LFLPQKT
+2646 QKYMLT
-2653 LEKLRARNTC
+2653 F

>member
-1 MNAELSYM
+1 MTEVTAARRWLSRRRRNGCWAADGQELTRLACSELRLLCPGSGFSELSYI
-9 KYTEMKRKVVNARK
+9 KYTEMKRKVVNTHK

-64 IKQRRNQQL
+64 IKQRRNQQF

-112 AKENEPDLDALAQQA
+112 AKENEPDLDALAQRA
-127 AQRKRKAD
+127 AERKRKAD
-135 LRHKEALKVQKNK
+135 LRHKEALKVQKNQ
-148 KEILMKQKTW
+148 KEILLKQKTW

-171 ERSAR
+171 ERSAK
-176 ITSLPPPPPALF
+176 ITSLPPPPPTLF

-201 NSSTYHHLHTFVS
+201 NSSTYHHLHTFVN
-214 REIDTKQPDAH
+214 RETDTKQPDAR

-336 LHLEPEPLPTV
+336 LHLEPEPLPTM
-347 TDQIQDEELNLSV
+347 TNQIQDEELDLSM

-365 DAAEDLPVT
+365 GAAEDLPVT
-374 EAEIIC
+374 EAEIC

-422 DESEMITTVSETESK
+422 DESEMITTVSEIESK

-481 CGTNSGKEQGIPLE
+481 CGTNSGKEQE
-495 INEALPITTVAQS
+495 INETLPITTVAQS

-572 LTGVGCR
+572 PTG
-579 KSHHY
+579 
-584 INLLVGIAPASCA
+584 VGIAPASCP

-644 CPSMSAP
+644 CPSVSAP

-671 ISEYW
+671 ISEHW

-686 DKYQPIQPIQTSKLE
+686 NKYQPIQPIQTSKLE
-701 QDHFQVAKQN
+701 QDHFQVARQN
-711 HFPQRQVETAETSG
+711 HFPQRQVETTETLRT
-725 ASDTLTNQ
+725 SDILTNQ
-733 SLESQEHLRQFSQT
+733 ALESQEHLRQFSQT
-747 ETQQRDYKLVPE
+747 ETQQRDYKLVPKD
-759 NSETLSRALS
+759 SETLSRALS
-769 RDRRLISQDARK
+769 HDRQLISQDARK
-781 VSETCRA
+781 ISETFRA
-788 TTFQSLDSQQLFSEN
+788 TTFQSLESQQLFSEN

-808 SHLTEPSSFVPLVPQ
+808 YHLTEPSSFVPLVPQ
-823 RSFSSL
+823 HSFSSL
-829 PVKVETGNIQEP
+829 PVKVESGKIQEP

-857 NQMYDRPLLPSE
+857 SQMHDRPLLPSE
-869 NITVQQGNMKA
+869 NITAQQGNMKA

-909 LEQQTGL
+909 LEQQMGL

-921 FVTPDLSALLPS
+921 LVTPDSSALLPS
-933 AKADLGRMQESSP
+933 AKADLGRIQESSP
-946 TKNNTAVSSDHDVI
+946 TKNNTAVSSDHHVI
-960 SQLQDRLLSLSQPI
+960 SQLQDKRLSLSQPI

-986 QLNIQKDSFQARR
+986 QLNIQKDSLQARR
-999 EAQEVSCVHKQSEL
+999 EAQEVLYVHKQSEL
-1013 DGRVCSEQAEP
+1013 DRRVCSEQAEP

-1039 SADTKSGKIQEQY
+1039 SADTKSGKIQEQH
-1052 SSKSDKG
+1052 SSKSKKG

-1064 SDIPKS
+1064 SDIPIS
-1070 QDESLSFL
+1070 QDGSLSFL

-1118 DLGDSKSGPMSS
+1118 DLGDSKSGLVSS
-1130 SSSPMVVQ
+1130 SSSPVVVQ

-1144 ASAKAEPRRTQELYL
+1144 ASAKAEPRRIQELYL
-1159 SEKENVVPSS
+1159 SEKENVGPSCR
-1169 HLIIPTF
+1169 LIIPTF

-1183 PQHSLPQQ
+1183 PQHSLAQQ

-1207 LGAKEGTQEFVHK
+1207 LGAKEGTQEFVHT

-1226 MISSEQTGTSSSL
+1226 RISSEQTGTSSSL
-1239 SQVDESERFQEC
+1239 SQVDESEGFQEC

-1302 HFSQKTQ
+1302 HISQKTQ
-1309 ENTASEQSG
+1309 ENMSSEQTG

-1333 LASAESGTILEPLL
+1333 LASAESGTILEPLF

-1383 ALQEQLAAQREA
+1383 ALQEQLATQREA

-1409 HQQSEWEGRISPE
+1409 HQSEWEGRISPE
-1422 QVDTSSLPL
+1422 QVDTSNLPL

-1437 TSLPLTESERNQEPC
+1437 ASLPLTESERNQEPC
-1452 SINSDNMVSS
+1452 SINSDNIVSS
-1462 GHSAITLPDRPLG
+1462 GHSEIPTLPDGLLG

-1480 LPQQDNSIALEEHLH
+1480 LPQQDNLIALEEHLH
-1495 AQTDL
+1495 AQTDF

-1513 SQPCIF
+1513 SKPCKF

-1533 GDLQVLQQQLD
+1533 GDLQALQQQLD
-1544 TQKKAIQSIQE
+1544 TQKKAIRSIQE

-1569 NRVSSEQVSS
+1569 KRVSSEQVCS
-1579 SSFLSQVV
+1579 SSFVSQV
-1587 LPVVDSERTQKS
+1587 PVADSERTQKS
-1599 FPTKSNDTVP
+1599 FPTKSNDTLP
-1609 SSHPEI
+1609 SSHCEI
-1615 PRLQDRLLSLSQPVL
+1615 PRLQDRLLSLSQPIL
-1630 PQQDNLTAQLDAQR
+1630 PQQDNMTAQLDAQR
-1644 EVVYSYEKPQEELPL
+1644 EVMYSYEKPQEELSL

-1674 VPSLLLPKETEHS
+1674 IPSLFLPKETEHS

-1712 APPSGPVIP
+1712 APTSNPVIP
-1721 RFQDRLLSFS
+1721 GFQDRLLSFS
-1731 QPVLA
+1731 QPVLT

-1781 TLKDFFKDSQISKPT
+1781 TLKDFFKDSQTSKPT

-1806 GQLREWFPNT
+1806 GQLRDWFPNT

-1840 PTDDTSAKQSGE
+1840 ASEDTSAKQSG
-1852 HLEKDLGR
+1852 
-1860 RSSKPPVAKVKCGL
+1860 
-1874 DLNQHE
+1874 
-1880 LSAIQEV
+1880 
-1887 ESPASGRT
+1887 
-1895 SLLGKPG
+1895 KPG
-1902 ISQDRDPLRVSI
+1902 IYQDRDPLRVSI

-1922 SPLACDPFSC
+1922 SPLAHDPFSC
-1932 LQQVGQENVC
+1932 LQPVGQENVC
-1942 GDDYNEAVKVKES
+1942 GDDYDEAVKLKES

-1966 VEEEHTYLGPI
+1966 VEEEHTYLGPT

-1990 PLSSVTVS
+1990 PLSSATVS

-2014 PESFSE
+2014 
-2020 HMDDSKQ
+2020 
-2027 ESTTGKEQETN
+2027 
-2038 ISSIVPSTQ
+2038 
-2047 DIDQW
+2047 
-2052 RNSSDVHKS
+2052 
-2061 LLPAVDE
+2061 
-2068 TTCAHTYFRQ
+2068 
-2078 MIDKYINEA
+2078 
-2087 NVIPEKTDLQVDL
+2087 
-2100 DFPELE
+2100 PELE

-2128 SSSSSGIS
+2128 SSSSSSGIS

-2143 QRSDSSSESHCAP
+2143 QRSDSSSESHCAT
-2156 GSSKSTVYFTAL
+2156 GLSKSTVYFTAL

-2175 SLNTSSN
+2175 SLNTSLN

-2212 LLPEYSSQEESQHA
+2212 LQPEYSSQEESQHA

-2247 YSSEEHTEILQNK
+2247 YPSEEHTEILQNK
-2260 KKSVHFQLSVG
+2260 KKIVHFQLSVG
-2271 NLSSVYG
+2271 NFSVY
-2278 SCDEANVFDQL
+2278 SSSDEANVFDQL
-2289 NVHST
+2289 NVQHST

-2304 IKHQLESRKERMGFE
+2304 TKHQLESRKESMGFE

-2326 VTILQ
+2326 VTMLQ
-2331 SQGLTEDN
+2331 SQGLIEDN
-2339 KNETCRVLAINPQIE
+2339 KNETCRVLDINPQVE
-2354 EIDSRLCV
+2354 ETDSRLCV
-2362 EMGTSVQ
+2362 RTVEMGTSIQ

-2379 KCFENS
+2379 KYFENS
-2385 AEIDIPKI
+2385 AETDIPKI
-2393 TKKLSQLSQSE
+2393 TKKLSQLGESE

-2437 VSTSDTSIAEM
+2437 VSTTDTSIAEM

-2462 AKSSFQVGEFLPLV
+2462 AKSFFQVSEFLPLV
-2476 SETEASDYPAVSELS
+2476 SATEASDYPAVSELS
-2491 IEKPRTASTDTPQR
+2491 IEKPRTASTAETPR
-2505 FTPIPGSLQE
+2505 RLTPIPGSLQE

-2531 EKEIRNKIRLSENS
+2531 QKEIRNKIHVSENS
-2545 QIKTVKEKPSISSS
+2545 HIKTVKEKPSISSS
-2559 VSRLKGVN
+2559 VSHLKGVN
-2567 KVRASFPEDRKTTQA
+2567 KVTASFPEDRKTTQA

-2600 QKEEKAKQ
+2600 QKEEKTKQ

-2624 SVTEG
+2624 SITEE
-2629 EGLNFLSLKYT
+2629 EGLNFSSMKYT
-2640 TETTKF
+2640 TETQIFIPSTENTRETSS
-2646 LFLPQKT
+2646 QKYMLT
-2653 LEKLRARNTC
+2653 F

>member
-1 MNAELSYM
+1 MTEVTAARRWLSRRRRNGCWAADGQELTRLACSELRLLCPGSGFSELSYI
-9 KYTEMKRKVVNARK
+9 KYTEMKRKVVNTHK

-64 IKQRRNQQL
+64 IKQRRNQQF

-82 EWEESQT
+82 EWKESQT

-127 AQRKRKAD
+127 AERKRKAD
-135 LRHKEALKVQKNK
+135 LRHKEALKVQKNQ
-148 KEILMKQKTW
+148 KEILLKQKTW

-171 ERSAR
+171 ERSAK
-176 ITSLPPPPPALF
+176 ITSLPPPPPTLF

-201 NSSTYHHLHTFVS
+201 NSSTYHHLRTFVN
-214 REIDTKQPDAH
+214 RETDTKQPDAR

-245 RMERFEKAHVRGFQ
+245 RIERFEKAHVRGFQ

-347 TDQIQDEELNLSV
+347 TDQIQDEELDLSM

-365 DAAEDLPVT
+365 GAAEDLPVT
-374 EAEIIC
+374 EAEIC
-380 SSETDVPLVMK
+380 SSETDVPLAMK

-422 DESEMITTVSETESK
+422 DESEMITTVSEIESK

-481 CGTNSGKEQGIPLE
+481 CGTNSGKEQE
-495 INEALPITTVAQS
+495 INETLPITTVAQS

-525 RQKQIMEIEEQK
+525 RQKQIMETEEQK

-572 LTGVGCR
+572 PTGVG
-579 KSHHY
+579 
-584 INLLVGIAPASCA
+584 IPPASCP

-612 QHQLLQ
+612 QRQLLQ

-644 CPSMSAP
+644 CPSVSAP
-651 SLITDSVISVPSWK
+651 SLITDSIISVPSWK

-671 ISEYW
+671 ISEHW

-686 DKYQPIQPIQTSKLE
+686 NKYQPIQPIQTSKLE
-701 QDHFQVAKQN
+701 QDHFQVARQN
-711 HFPQRQVETAETSG
+711 HFPQRQLETTETLG
-725 ASDTLTNQ
+725 ASDILTNQ
-733 SLESQEHLRQFSQT
+733 ALESQEHLRQFSQT
-747 ETQQRDYKLVPE
+747 ETQQRDYKLVTKD
-759 NSETLSRALS
+759 SETLSRALS
-769 RDRRLISQDARK
+769 YDRQLISQDARK
-781 VSETCRA
+781 ISETFRA
-788 TTFQSLDSQQLFSEN
+788 TTFQSLESQQLFSEN

-808 SHLTEPSSFVPLVPQ
+808 YHLTEPSSFVPLVPQ
-823 RSFSSL
+823 HSFSSL
-829 PVKVETGNIQEP
+829 PVKVESGKIQEP

-857 NQMYDRPLLPSE
+857 SQMHDRPLLPSE
-869 NITVQQGNMKA
+869 NITAQQGNMKA

-887 QKKVLQARQEAQE
+887 QKKVLHARQEAQE

-909 LEQQTGL
+909 LEQQMGL

-921 FVTPDLSALLPS
+921 LVTPDSSALLPS
-933 AKADLGRMQESSP
+933 AKADLGRIQESSP
-946 TKNNTAVSSDHDVI
+946 TKNNTAVSSDHHVI
-960 SQLQDRLLSLSQPI
+960 SQLQDKRLSLSQPI

-986 QLNIQKDSFQARR
+986 QLNIQKDSLQARR
-999 EAQEVSCVHKQSEL
+999 EAQEVLYVHKQSEL
-1013 DGRVCSEQAEP
+1013 DRRVCSEQAEP

-1039 SADTKSGKIQEQY
+1039 SADTKSGKIQEQH
-1052 SSKSDKG
+1052 SSKSEKG

-1070 QDESLSFL
+1070 QDGSLSFL

-1118 DLGDSKSGPMSS
+1118 DLGDSKSGLVSS
-1130 SSSPMVVQ
+1130 SSSPVVVQ

-1144 ASAKAEPRRTQELYL
+1144 ASAKAEPRRIQELYL
-1159 SEKENVVPSS
+1159 SEKENVGLSS

-1183 PQHSLPQQ
+1183 PQHSLAQQ

-1207 LGAKEGTQEFVHK
+1207 LGAKEGTQEFVHT

-1226 MISSEQTGTSSSL
+1226 RISSEQTGTSSSL
-1239 SQVDESERFQEC
+1239 SRVDESERFQEC

-1279 HMLPLQDNLE
+1279 HVLPLQDNLE

-1309 ENTASEQSG
+1309 ENTSSEQTG

-1327 QLSFTS
+1327 QFSFTS
-1333 LASAESGTILEPLL
+1333 LASAESGTILEPLF

-1383 ALQEQLAAQREA
+1383 ALQEQLATQREA

-1409 HQQSEWEGRISPE
+1409 HQSEWEGRISPE

-1437 TSLPLTESERNQEPC
+1437 ASLPLTESERNQEPC
-1452 SINSDNMVSS
+1452 SINSDNIVSS
-1462 GHSAITLPDRPLG
+1462 GHSEIPTLPDGLSG

-1480 LPQQDNSIALEEHLH
+1480 LPQQDNLIALEEHLH
-1495 AQTDL
+1495 AQTGF

-1513 SQPCIF
+1513 SKPCKF

-1533 GDLQVLQQQLD
+1533 GDLQALQQQLD
-1544 TQKKAIQSIQE
+1544 TQKKAIRSIQE

-1569 NRVSSEQVSS
+1569 KRVSSEQVCS
-1579 SSFLSQVV
+1579 SSFVSQV
-1587 LPVVDSERTQKS
+1587 PVADSERTQKS
-1599 FPTKSNDTVP
+1599 FPTKSNDILP
-1609 SSHPEI
+1609 SSHREI
-1615 PRLQDRLLSLSQPVL
+1615 PRLQDRLLSLSQPIL
-1630 PQQDNLTAQLDAQR
+1630 PQQDNMTAQLDAQR
-1644 EVVYSYEKPQEELPL
+1644 EVMYSYEKPQEEQSL

-1674 VPSLLLPKETEHS
+1674 IPSLFLPKETEHS

-1712 APPSGPVIP
+1712 APASDPVIP
-1721 RFQDRLLSFS
+1721 GFQDRLLSFS
-1731 QPVLA
+1731 QPVLT

-1806 GQLREWFPNT
+1806 GQLREWLPNT

-1840 PTDDTSAKQSGE
+1840 ASEDTSAKQSG
-1852 HLEKDLGR
+1852 
-1860 RSSKPPVAKVKCGL
+1860 
-1874 DLNQHE
+1874 
-1880 LSAIQEV
+1880 
-1887 ESPASGRT
+1887 
-1895 SLLGKPG
+1895 KPG
-1902 ISQDRDPLRVSI
+1902 IYQDRDPLRVSI

-1922 SPLACDPFSC
+1922 SPLAHDPFSC
-1932 LQQVGQENVC
+1932 LQPVGQENVC
-1942 GDDYNEAVKVKES
+1942 GDDYDEAVKLKES

-1966 VEEEHTYLGPI
+1966 VEEEHTYLGPT

-1990 PLSSVTVS
+1990 PLSSATVS

-2027 ESTTGKEQETN
+2027 ESTTSKEEETN
-2038 ISSIVPSTQ
+2038 IISSIVPSTQ
-2047 DIDQW
+2047 DIYQ
-2052 RNSSDVHKS
+2052 RQNSSDVHKS

-2068 TTCAHTYFRQ
+2068 TTCGHTHFRQ

-2087 NVIPEKTDLQVDL
+2087 NSIPEKTDLQVDL

-2143 QRSDSSSESHCAP
+2143 QRSDSSSESHCAT

-2175 SLNTSSN
+2175 SLNTSPN

-2212 LLPEYSSQEESQHA
+2212 LQPEYSSQEESQHA

-2247 YSSEEHTEILQNK
+2247 YPSEEHTEILQNK

-2271 NLSSVYG
+2271 NLSSVY
-2278 SCDEANVFDQL
+2278 SSSDEANVFDQL
-2289 NVHST
+2289 NVQHST

-2304 IKHQLESRKERMGFE
+2304 TKHQLESRKGSMGFE
-2319 ELSKRGV
+2319 ELSKRGA
-2326 VTILQ
+2326 VTMLQ
-2331 SQGLTEDN
+2331 GQGLIEDN
-2339 KNETCRVLAINPQIE
+2339 KNETCRVLDINPQVE
-2354 EIDSRLCV
+2354 ETDSRLCV
-2362 EMGTSVQ
+2362 RTVEMGTSIQ

-2379 KCFENS
+2379 KYFENS
-2385 AEIDIPKI
+2385 AETDIPKI
-2393 TKKLSQLSQSE
+2393 TKKLSQLGESE

-2437 VSTSDTSIAEM
+2437 VSTTDTSIAET

-2462 AKSSFQVGEFLPLV
+2462 AKSFFQVSEFLPLV
-2476 SETEASDYPAVSELS
+2476 SATESSDYPAVSELS
-2491 IEKPRTASTDTPQR
+2491 IEKPRTASTAETPR
-2505 FTPIPGSLQE
+2505 RLTPIPGSLQE

-2531 EKEIRNKIRLSENS
+2531 QKEIRNKIHVSENS
-2545 QIKTVKEKPSISSS
+2545 QIKTVKEKPFISSS

-2600 QKEEKAKQ
+2600 QKEEEQKEEKTKQ

-2617 AKEFHKV
+2617 AKEFHK
-2624 SVTEG
+2624 
-2629 EGLNFLSLKYT
+2629 
-2640 TETTKF
+2640 
-2646 LFLPQKT
+2646 KT
-2653 LEKLRARNTC
+2653 LEKLRAKNTC